1 MVKNLST
8 IDRGTKL
15 RFGRWHNDDQ
25 AENTI
30 VINASDTPINA
41 SNANALYMKPIRSD
55 PSNNT
60 IMTGFDPN
68 SFEILDTGLR
78 RDDVAPREVDYYANI
93 GNTFTS
99 TIKFE
104 GVTSLTT
111 EGVVGIA
118 NVQPIH
124 TLDVGT
130 KFFVDENG
138 ANVLT
143 VMGDTYVQDD
153 VVIGGN
159 LDVRGTLTTID
170 TENTTIKDA
179 IVEIGKGNTLS
190 DVGFIMN
197 RPGSNVAIGY
207 RDSVDEFVIAHTD
220 SSANSTTIVP
230 SGELIDVRVHG
241 HLHTNSS
248 LSVDTNLLHV
258 DAISDRVGINTL
270 FPQSTLDVIGDAK
283 IASNL
288 AVGADGLYVDTVNS
302 RVGINTTLPTTD
314 FQVQGEALVSGNL
327 NVTHDIT
334 VTENIYVSNNLTVTK
349 DTTVEGEVFAKTDL
363 TVTENA
369 YVSNNLTVTKDV
381 TVTENAY
388 VSNNLTVTKD
398 VTVNGE
404 VFANTDLTVNENVYV
419 SNNLT
424 VTKDVTV
431 NGDVFAKT
439 DLTITENAYVSN
451 NLTVTKDVTVNGNVF
466 ARTDLTVTENAYV
479 SNNLT
484 VTKDVTVNGDVF
496 AKTDLIVTEN
506 AFVSNNLTIT
516 KDLTTEGNIFVN
528 TDLTVTENVYVSN
541 NLTIT
546 KDLTTEGEIFA
557 KTDLTV
563 TENAFVSNNLT
574 VTEDLTTE
582 GEIFAKTDLTV
593 TENVFVSNNLTV
605 TKDITVT
612 ENAYVSNNLTVTKNV
627 IISGD
632 TPTTS
637 KTTGALT
644 VVGGIGVHGNVH
656 ATHVNFEDAEIDSI
670 TVTDTTAS
678 TSVTTGAAKITG
690 GLGVSGN
697 VYGSN
702 VIAAGDSYGKFTGP
716 FLSKNDAT
724 TEGEAF
730 MENLNAGEMTT
741 QSISVVQDGV
751 SGTISNPIIIDYYVS
766 NWLVNN
772 QSWNDVFH
780 FTFVEG
786 FTYVF
791 DISDPSS
798 RVQASGPHIGYFG
811 ITGDFN
817 YGYNSTPYEFGVK
830 HIGEQGYPGAQFR
843 WTVPRGASSFQGGGG
858 GSHPGPGYFYFMS
871 KPITTGTTY
880 PGNVTERRI
889 RVIPNPD
896 DHLLTGQTHV
906 HGLLN
911 AESVN
916 VTDTTSST
924 STTTGAV
931 KIAGGL
937 GVVGNVYADTF
948 YGDGSN
954 LTGDF
959 SMTSIVTT
967 SDVNIGNNISIAAL
981 TENTIPYVGADKY
994 LADSYITQS
1003 TNAILISSN
1012 LEIRGNVTV
1021 VGNSFAIVS
1030 NSFVVKDRI
1039 IGIANNNSS
1048 HLLDVGIVM
1057 QHPGKNIGLIHHG
1070 AATENDPHDHTFTIG
1085 YTQNTLTDNHILDD
1099 SNLITVEI
1107 LGNLVTQ
1114 NNLTVSHDAIISGS
1128 TPSSSKTTGA
1138 LQVAGGVGIIG
1149 DVFAESG
1156 DFTSLVT
1163 TSNVATTNLTA
1174 SDTIHTTNLNI
1185 SDTVTTTN
1193 ISTVNITSSDTI
1205 HTTNVATINVTASD
1219 TIHTTNVATI
1229 NVTASDTIHTTNVA
1243 TINVTASDTI
1253 HTTNVA
1259 TINVTA
1265 SDTIHT
1271 TNVATINLT
1280 ASDTIH
1286 TTNVATINLTASDT
1300 LHTTNVATT
1309 NVTASDTIHTTNV
1322 VTTNLTASD
1331 TIHTT
1336 NLNITDTIT
1345 TTNVVTT
1352 NVTASDTIHTANLV
1366 ASDTVKVTN
1375 GLITN
1380 LGGLT
1385 RKTYSYSSGTITA
1398 STTPEIN
1405 VVFANQMFSAKIT
1418 AHLVEPTSNISV
1430 LNLDVT
1436 GGTGR
1441 DIGKGFLSITGDE
1454 NSKHWNSTIATTD
1467 TTVTLTPSVGLIS
1480 NGTYGIH
1487 VEHTSPLGVG
1497 GVTSI
1502 DKDNTVETTFNY

>member
-8 IDRGTKL
+8 IDRGTKV

-41 SNANALYMKPIRSD
+41 DHA
-55 PSNNT
+55 
-60 IMTGFDPN
+60 
-68 SFEILDTGLR
+68 GLFMQPVR
-78 RDDVAPREVDYYANI
+78 RDEGVVVTLMGLDATTGEIVDSNINAQGVQGREIDFYANI
-93 GNTFTS
+93 GNVITS
-99 TIKFE
+99 TIVYE
-104 GVTSLTT
+104 ADNALVTT
-111 EGVVGIA
+111 GNIGIS
-118 NVQPIH
+118 NLEPIH
-124 TLDVGT
+124 TLDVGS
-130 KFFVDENG
+130 KFSVDETG
-138 ANVLT
+138 ANVVT
-143 VMGDTYVQDD
+143 IRGDSYIQDD
-153 VVIGGN
+153 LLVGGN
-159 LDVRGTLTTID
+159 LAVRGTLTTID

-179 IVEIGKGNTLS
+179 IVEIGKGNTTS

-197 RPGSNVAIGY
+197 RPGSNVTIGY

-288 AVGADGLYVDTVNS
+288 AVGTDGLYVDTVNS

-314 FQVQGEALVSGNL
+314 FQVQGGALISGNL

-334 VTENIYVSNNLTVTK
+334 VTENVYVSNNLTVTK
-349 DTTVEGEVFAKTDL
+349 DATVEGEVFAKTDLTITENAYVSNNLTVTKNVTVNGEVFAKTDLTVTENAYVSNNLTVTKNATVNGEVFAKTDL

-381 TVTENAY
+381 TV
-388 VSNNLTVTKD
+388 
-398 VTVNGE
+398 NGE
-404 VFANTDLTVNENVYV
+404 I
-419 SNNLT
+419 
-424 VTKDVTV
+424 
-431 NGDVFAKT
+431 FAKT
-439 DLTITENAYVSN
+439 DLT
-451 NLTVTKDVTVNGNVF
+451 
-466 ARTDLTVTENAYV
+466 
-479 SNNLT
+479 
-484 VTKDVTVNGDVF
+484 
-496 AKTDLIVTEN
+496 VTEN

-528 TDLTVTENVYVSN
+528 TDLTVTENAYVSNNLTITKNLTTEGEIFARTDLTVTENAYVSN

-546 KDLTTEGEIFA
+546 KDLTTEGNIFA

-574 VTEDLTTE
+574 VT
-582 GEIFAKTDLTV
+582 K
-593 TENVFVSNNLTV
+593 S
-605 TKDITVT
+605 
-612 ENAYVSNNLTVTKNV
+612 V
-627 IISGD
+627 IVSGD
-632 TPTTS
+632 TSTTS

-644 VVGGIGVHGNVH
+644 VVGGLGVQGNVH
-656 ATHVNFEDAEIDSI
+656 ATHVNFEDAEIDSL
-670 TVTDTTAS
+670 TVTDATAS
-678 TSVTTGAAKITG
+678 TSVTSGAAKIVG

-697 VYGSN
+697 VYASN
-702 VIAAGDSYGKFTGP
+702 VIVVGDSYGKFTGP

-730 MENLNAGEMTT
+730 MENLNAGEMTS
-741 QSISVVQDGV
+741 QSISGTQDGN
-751 SGTISNPIIIDYYVS
+751 GITITNPIVITYDIS
-766 NWLVNN
+766 NWLVNG
-772 QSWNDVFH
+772 QSWNDEFH
-780 FTFVEG
+780 FTFIEG
-786 FTYVF
+786 LTYVF
-791 DISDPSS
+791 DISHTGT
-798 RVQASGPHIGYFG
+798 RVQTTGPHKGYFG
-811 ITGDFN
+811 ITGDYN

-830 HIGEQGYPGAQFR
+830 HIGEQGYSGAQFR

-858 GSHPGPGYFYFMS
+858 LSHPGPGYFYFTT
-871 KPITTGTTY
+871 KPITIGSTF
-880 PGNVTERRI
+880 PGHVTERRI
-889 RVIPNPD
+889 HVIPNPD
-896 DHLLTGQTHV
+896 QHLLTGQTHI
-906 HGLLN
+906 HGDLN
-911 AESVN
+911 TESVN
-916 VTDTTSST
+916 VTDTTAST
-924 STTTGAV
+924 SVTTGAA

-937 GVVGNVYADTF
+937 GVMGNVYADTF

-954 LTGDF
+954 LTGAF
-959 SMTSIVTT
+959 SMTSIITT
-967 SDVNIGNNISIAAL
+967 SDANIGNNISIGAL
-981 TENTIPYVGADKY
+981 TENTIPYVGAGKY
-994 LADSYITQS
+994 LTDSHITHS
-1003 TNAILISSN
+1003 TDTTIISSN
-1012 LEIRGNVTV
+1012 LEIRGNVMV
-1021 VGNSFAIVS
+1021 IGNSFAIES
-1030 NSFVVKDRI
+1030 NSFVVNDRI

-1114 NNLTVSHDAIISGS
+1114 NNLTVSQDAIITGS
-1128 TPSSSKTTGA
+1128 TPSISKTTGA

-1149 DVFAESG
+1149 SVFAESG

-1174 SDTIHTTNLNI
+1174 SDTIHTTNL
-1185 SDTVTTTN
+1185 TTTN
-1193 ISTVNITSSDTI
+1193 ISTINITSSDTI
-1205 HTTNVATINVTASD
+1205 HTTNVATT
-1219 TIHTTNVATI
+1219 
-1229 NVTASDTIHTTNVA
+1229 
-1243 TINVTASDTI
+1243 
-1253 HTTNVA
+1253 
-1259 TINVTA
+1259 
-1265 SDTIHT
+1265 
-1271 TNVATINLT
+1271 NLT

-1286 TTNVATINLTASDT
+1286 TTNVATTNLTS
-1300 LHTTNVATT
+1300 
-1309 NVTASDTIHTTNV
+1309 SDTIHTTNV
-1322 VTTNLTASD
+1322 ATTNLTASD

-1336 NLNITDTIT
+1336 NLT
-1345 TTNVVTT
+1345 TTNISTINIT
-1352 NVTASDTIHTANLV
+1352 SSDTIHTTNLI

-1385 RKTYSYSSGTITA
+1385 KKTYGYSSGTITA

-1454 NSKHWNSTIATTD
+1454 NSKHWNSTITTTD
-1467 TTVTLTPSVGLIS
+1467 TTVTLTPSTGLIS

-1487 VEHTSPLGVG
+1487 VEHTSPLCVG

-1502 DKDNTVETTFNY
+1502 DKDNTAETTFNY

>member
-8 IDRGTKL
+8 IDRGTKV

-41 SNANALYMKPIRSD
+41 DHA
-55 PSNNT
+55 
-60 IMTGFDPN
+60 
-68 SFEILDTGLR
+68 GLFMQPVR
-78 RDDVAPREVDYYANI
+78 RDEGVVVTLMGLDATTGEIVDSNINAQGVQGREIDFYANI
-93 GNTFTS
+93 GNVITS
-99 TIKFE
+99 TIVYE
-104 GVTSLTT
+104 ADNALVTT
-111 EGVVGIA
+111 GNIGIS
-118 NVQPIH
+118 NLEPIH
-124 TLDVGT
+124 TLDVGS
-130 KFFVDENG
+130 KFSVDETG
-138 ANVLT
+138 ANVVT
-143 VMGDTYVQDD
+143 IRGDSYIQDD
-153 VVIGGN
+153 LLVGGN
-159 LDVRGTLTTID
+159 LAVRGTLTTID

-179 IVEIGKGNTLS
+179 IVEIGKGNTTS

-197 RPGSNVAIGY
+197 RPGSNVTIGY

-288 AVGADGLYVDTVNS
+288 AVGTDGLYVDTVNS

-314 FQVQGEALVSGNL
+314 FQVQGGALISGNL

-334 VTENIYVSNNLTVTK
+334 VTENVYVSNNLTVTK
-349 DTTVEGEVFAKTDL
+349 DATVEGEVFAKTDLTITENAYVSNNLTVTKNVTVNGEVFAKTDLTVTENAYVSNNLTVTKNATVNGEVFAKTDL

-381 TVTENAY
+381 TV
-388 VSNNLTVTKD
+388 
-398 VTVNGE
+398 NGE
-404 VFANTDLTVNENVYV
+404 I
-419 SNNLT
+419 
-424 VTKDVTV
+424 
-431 NGDVFAKT
+431 FAKT
-439 DLTITENAYVSN
+439 DLT
-451 NLTVTKDVTVNGNVF
+451 
-466 ARTDLTVTENAYV
+466 
-479 SNNLT
+479 
-484 VTKDVTVNGDVF
+484 
-496 AKTDLIVTEN
+496 VTEN

-528 TDLTVTENVYVSN
+528 TDLTVTENAYVSNNLTITKNLTTEGEIFARTDLTVTENAYVSN

-546 KDLTTEGEIFA
+546 KDLTTEGNIFA

-574 VTEDLTTE
+574 VT
-582 GEIFAKTDLTV
+582 K
-593 TENVFVSNNLTV
+593 S
-605 TKDITVT
+605 
-612 ENAYVSNNLTVTKNV
+612 V
-627 IISGD
+627 IVSGD
-632 TPTTS
+632 TSTTS

-644 VVGGIGVHGNVH
+644 VVGGLGVQGNVH
-656 ATHVNFEDAEIDSI
+656 ATHVNFEDAEIDSL
-670 TVTDTTAS
+670 TVTDATAS
-678 TSVTTGAAKITG
+678 TSVTSGAAKIVG

-697 VYGSN
+697 VYASN
-702 VIAAGDSYGKFTGP
+702 VIVVGDSYGKFTGP

-730 MENLNAGEMTT
+730 MENLNAGEMTS
-741 QSISVVQDGV
+741 QSISGTQDGN
-751 SGTISNPIIIDYYVS
+751 GITITNPIVITYDIS
-766 NWLVNN
+766 NWLVNG
-772 QSWNDVFH
+772 QSWNDEFH
-780 FTFVEG
+780 FTFIEG
-786 FTYVF
+786 LTYVF
-791 DISDPSS
+791 DISHTGT
-798 RVQASGPHIGYFG
+798 RVQTTGPHKGYFG
-811 ITGDFN
+811 ITGDYN

-830 HIGEQGYPGAQFR
+830 HIGEQGYSGAQFR

-858 GSHPGPGYFYFMS
+858 LSHPGPGYFYFTT
-871 KPITTGTTY
+871 KPITIGSTF
-880 PGNVTERRI
+880 PGHVTERRI
-889 RVIPNPD
+889 HVIPNPD
-896 DHLLTGQTHV
+896 QHLLTGQTHI
-906 HGLLN
+906 HGDLN
-911 AESVN
+911 TESVN
-916 VTDTTSST
+916 VTDTTAST
-924 STTTGAV
+924 SVTTGAA

-937 GVVGNVYADTF
+937 GVMGNVYADTF

-954 LTGDF
+954 LTGAF
-959 SMTSIVTT
+959 SMTSIITT
-967 SDVNIGNNISIAAL
+967 SDANIGNNISIGAL
-981 TENTIPYVGADKY
+981 TENTIPYVGAGKY
-994 LADSYITQS
+994 LTDSHITHS
-1003 TNAILISSN
+1003 TDTTIISSN
-1012 LEIRGNVTV
+1012 LEIRGNVMV
-1021 VGNSFAIVS
+1021 IGNSFAIES
-1030 NSFVVKDRI
+1030 NSFVVNDRI

-1114 NNLTVSHDAIISGS
+1114 NNLTVSQDAIITGS
-1128 TPSSSKTTGA
+1128 TPSISKTTGA

-1149 DVFAESG
+1149 SVFAESG

-1174 SDTIHTTNLNI
+1174 SDTIHTTNL
-1185 SDTVTTTN
+1185 STTN
-1193 ISTVNITSSDTI
+1193 ISTINITSSDTI
-1205 HTTNVATINVTASD
+1205 HTTNVAT
-1219 TIHTTNVATI
+1219 TNVAT
-1229 NVTASDTIHTTNVA
+1229 T
-1243 TINVTASDTI
+1243 
-1253 HTTNVA
+1253 
-1259 TINVTA
+1259 
-1265 SDTIHT
+1265 
-1271 TNVATINLT
+1271 NLT

-1286 TTNVATINLTASDT
+1286 TTNVAT
-1300 LHTTNVATT
+1300 
-1309 NVTASDTIHTTNV
+1309 
-1322 VTTNLTASD
+1322 TNLTASD

-1336 NLNITDTIT
+1336 NLT
-1345 TTNVVTT
+1345 TTNISTINIT
-1352 NVTASDTIHTANLV
+1352 SSDTIHTANLI

-1385 RKTYSYSSGTITA
+1385 KKTYGYSSGTITA

-1454 NSKHWNSTIATTD
+1454 NSKHWNSTITTTD
-1467 TTVTLTPSVGLIS
+1467 TTVTLTPSTGLIS

-1502 DKDNTVETTFNY
+1502 DKDNTSEATFNY

>member
-8 IDRGTKL
+8 IDRGTKV

-41 SNANALYMKPIRSD
+41 DHAGLFMQPVRKDEGVVVTLMGLDATTGEIVDSNINAQGVQGR
-55 PSNNT
+55 
-60 IMTGFDPN
+60 
-68 SFEILDTGLR
+68 EIDF
-78 RDDVAPREVDYYANI
+78 YANL
-93 GNTFTS
+93 GNVITS
-99 TIKFE
+99 TIVYE
-104 GVTSLTT
+104 ADNALVTT
-111 EGVVGIA
+111 GNIGIS
-118 NVQPIH
+118 NLEPIH
-124 TLDVGT
+124 TLDVGS
-130 KFFVDENG
+130 KFSVDETG
-138 ANVLT
+138 ANVVT
-143 VMGDTYVQDD
+143 IRGDSYIQDD
-153 VVIGGN
+153 LLVGGN
-159 LDVRGTLTTID
+159 LAVRGTLTTID

-179 IVEIGKGNTLS
+179 IVEIGKGNTTS

-197 RPGSNVAIGY
+197 RPGSNVTIGY

-288 AVGADGLYVDTVNS
+288 AVGTDGLYVDTVNS

-314 FQVQGEALVSGNL
+314 FQVQGGALISGNL

-334 VTENIYVSNNLTVTK
+334 VTENVYVSNNLTVTK
-349 DTTVEGEVFAKTDL
+349 DATVEGEVFAKTDLTITENAYVSNNLTVTKDVTVNGEVFAKTDLTVTENAYVSNNLTVTKNATVNGEVFAKTDL

-381 TVTENAY
+381 TV
-388 VSNNLTVTKD
+388 
-398 VTVNGE
+398 NGE
-404 VFANTDLTVNENVYV
+404 I
-419 SNNLT
+419 
-424 VTKDVTV
+424 
-431 NGDVFAKT
+431 FAKT
-439 DLTITENAYVSN
+439 DLT
-451 NLTVTKDVTVNGNVF
+451 
-466 ARTDLTVTENAYV
+466 
-479 SNNLT
+479 
-484 VTKDVTVNGDVF
+484 
-496 AKTDLIVTEN
+496 VTEN

-528 TDLTVTENVYVSN
+528 TDLTVTENAYVSN

-546 KDLTTEGEIFA
+546 KDLTTEGEIFARTDLTVTENAYVSNNLTITKDLTTEGNIFA

-574 VTEDLTTE
+574 VT
-582 GEIFAKTDLTV
+582 K
-593 TENVFVSNNLTV
+593 S
-605 TKDITVT
+605 
-612 ENAYVSNNLTVTKNV
+612 V
-627 IISGD
+627 IVSGD
-632 TPTTS
+632 TSTTS

-644 VVGGIGVHGNVH
+644 VVGGLGVQGNVH
-656 ATHVNFEDAEIDSI
+656 ATHVNFEDAEIDSL
-670 TVTDTTAS
+670 TVTDATAS
-678 TSVTTGAAKITG
+678 TSVTSGAAKIVG

-697 VYGSN
+697 VYASN
-702 VIAAGDSYGKFTGP
+702 VIVVGDSYGKFTGP

-730 MENLNAGEMTT
+730 MENLNAGEMTS
-741 QSISVVQDGV
+741 QSISGTQDGN
-751 SGTISNPIIIDYYVS
+751 GITLTNPIVITYYGS
-766 NWLVNN
+766 NWLVNG
-772 QSWNDVFH
+772 QSWNDEFH
-780 FTFVEG
+780 FTFIEG
-786 FTYVF
+786 LTYVF
-791 DISDPSS
+791 DISHTGT
-798 RVQASGPHIGYFG
+798 RVQTTGPHIGYFG
-811 ITGDFN
+811 ITGDYN
-817 YGYNSTPYEFGVK
+817 YTFNSTPYEFGVK
-830 HIGEQGYPGAQFR
+830 HVGEQGYSGAQFR
-843 WTVPRGASSFQGGGG
+843 WTVPRGASSFQGAGG
-858 GSHPGPGYFYFMS
+858 GSHPGPGYFYFMT
-871 KPITTGTTY
+871 KPITTGSTS
-880 PGNVTERRI
+880 PGNAYERRI

-896 DHLLTGQTHV
+896 QHLLTGQTHI
-906 HGLLN
+906 HGDLN
-911 AESVN
+911 TESVN
-916 VTDTTSST
+916 VTDTTAST
-924 STTTGAV
+924 SVTTGAA

-937 GVVGNVYADTF
+937 GVMGNVYADTF

-954 LTGDF
+954 LTGAF
-959 SMTSIVTT
+959 SMTSIITT
-967 SDVNIGNNISIAAL
+967 SDANIGNNISIGAL
-981 TENTIPYVGADKY
+981 TENTIPYVGAGKY
-994 LADSYITQS
+994 LTDSHITHS
-1003 TNAILISSN
+1003 TDTTIISSN
-1012 LEIRGNVTV
+1012 LEIHGNVMV
-1021 VGNSFAIVS
+1021 IGNSFAIES

-1114 NNLTVSHDAIISGS
+1114 NNLTVSQDAIITGS
-1128 TPSSSKTTGA
+1128 TPSISKTTGA

-1149 DVFAESG
+1149 SVFAESG

-1174 SDTIHTTNLNI
+1174 SDTIHTTNL
-1185 SDTVTTTN
+1185 TTTN
-1193 ISTVNITSSDTI
+1193 ISTINITSSDTI
-1205 HTTNVATINVTASD
+1205 HTTNVATT
-1219 TIHTTNVATI
+1219 
-1229 NVTASDTIHTTNVA
+1229 
-1243 TINVTASDTI
+1243 
-1253 HTTNVA
+1253 
-1259 TINVTA
+1259 
-1265 SDTIHT
+1265 
-1271 TNVATINLT
+1271 NLT

-1286 TTNVATINLTASDT
+1286 TTNVATTNVTASDT
-1300 LHTTNVATT
+1300 LHTTNL
-1309 NVTASDTIHTTNV
+1309 I
-1322 VTTNLTASD
+1322 
-1331 TIHTT
+1331 
-1336 NLNITDTIT
+1336 
-1345 TTNVVTT
+1345 
-1352 NVTASDTIHTANLV
+1352 

-1385 RKTYSYSSGTITA
+1385 KKTYGYSSGTITA

-1454 NSKHWNSTIATTD
+1454 NSKHWNSTITTTD
-1467 TTVTLTPSVGLIS
+1467 TTVTLTPSTGLIS

-1502 DKDNTVETTFNY
+1502 DKDNTAETTFNY

>member
-8 IDRGTKL
+8 IDRGTKV

-41 SNANALYMKPIRSD
+41 DHA
-55 PSNNT
+55 
-60 IMTGFDPN
+60 
-68 SFEILDTGLR
+68 GLFMQPVR
-78 RDDVAPREVDYYANI
+78 RDEGVVVTLMGLDATTGEIVDSNINAQGVQGREIDFYANL
-93 GNTFTS
+93 GNVITS
-99 TIKFE
+99 TIVYE
-104 GVTSLTT
+104 ADNALVTT
-111 EGVVGIA
+111 GNIGIS
-118 NVQPIH
+118 NLEPIH
-124 TLDVGT
+124 TLDVGS
-130 KFFVDENG
+130 KFSVDETG
-138 ANVLT
+138 SNVVT
-143 VMGDTYVQDD
+143 IRGDSYIQDD
-153 VVIGGN
+153 LLVGGN
-159 LDVRGTLTTID
+159 LAVRGTLTTID

-179 IVEIGKGNTLS
+179 IVEIGKGNTTS

-197 RPGSNVAIGY
+197 RPGSNVTIGY

-248 LSVDTNLLHV
+248 LTVDTNLLHV
-258 DAISDRVGINTL
+258 DATSDRVGINTL

-288 AVGADGLYVDTVNS
+288 AVGTDGLYVDTVNS

-314 FQVQGEALVSGNL
+314 FQVQGEALISGNL

-334 VTENIYVSNNLTVTK
+334 VTENVYVSNNLTVTK
-349 DTTVEGEVFAKTDL
+349 DV

-398 VTVNGE
+398 VTVNGD
-404 VFANTDLTVNENVYV
+404 VFAKTDLTVTENVYV

-439 DLTITENAYVSN
+439 DLTVTENAFVSN
-451 NLTVTKDVTVNGNVF
+451 NLTVTKDVTVNG
-466 ARTDLTVTENAYV
+466 EI
-479 SNNLT
+479 
-484 VTKDVTVNGDVF
+484 F
-496 AKTDLIVTEN
+496 AKTDLTVTEN

-516 KDLTTEGNIFVN
+516 KDLTTEGNVFVN
-528 TDLTVTENVYVSN
+528 TDLTITENVYVSN

-546 KDLTTEGEIFA
+546 KDLTTEGNIFA

-574 VTEDLTTE
+574 TE
-582 GEIFAKTDLTV
+582 GVIFAKTDLTV
-593 TENVFVSNNLTV
+593 TENV
-605 TKDITVT
+605 
-612 ENAYVSNNLTVTKNV
+612 YVSNNLTVTKNV
-627 IISGD
+627 TVSGD
-632 TPTTS
+632 TSTTS

-644 VVGGIGVHGNVH
+644 VVGGLGVQGNVH
-656 ATHVNFEDAEIDSI
+656 ATHVNFEDAEIDSL
-670 TVTDTTAS
+670 TVTDTTGS
-678 TSVTTGAAKITG
+678 TSVTSGAVKITG

-697 VYGSN
+697 VYASN
-702 VIAAGDSYGKFTGP
+702 VIVAGDSYGKFTGP

-730 MENLNAGEMTT
+730 MENLNAGEMTS
-741 QSISVVQDGV
+741 QSIS
-751 SGTISNPIIIDYYVS
+751 GTQKGAGAGSAPPSSITITNPIVITYDGS
-766 NWLVNN
+766 NWLVNG
-772 QSWNDVFH
+772 QSWNDEFN

-791 DISDPSS
+791 DISHVGT
-798 RVQASGPHIGYFG
+798 RVQSTGLHKGYFD
-811 ITGDFN
+811 ITGDYN
-817 YGYNSTPYEFGVK
+817 YTYNSTPYGFGVK
-830 HIGEQGYPGAQFR
+830 RVGEQGYSGAQFR
-843 WTVPRGASSFQGGGG
+843 WTVPRGASSFQGEGGS
-858 GSHPGPGYFYFMS
+858 SHPGPGYFYFMT
-871 KPITTGTTY
+871 KPITTGSTS
-880 PGNVTERRI
+880 PGNVYERRI
-889 RVIPNPD
+889 HVIPNPD
-896 DHLLTGQTHV
+896 QHLLTGQTHI
-906 HGLLN
+906 HGDLN
-911 AESVN
+911 TESVN
-916 VTDTTSST
+916 VTDTTAST
-924 STTTGAV
+924 SVTTGAA

-954 LTGDF
+954 LTGAF
-959 SMTSIVTT
+959 SMSSIVTT
-967 SDVNIGNNISIAAL
+967 SDANIGNNISIGAL
-981 TENTIPYVGADKY
+981 TENTIPYVGAGKY

-1003 TNAILISSN
+1003 TNTILISSN

-1021 VGNSFAIVS
+1021 VGNSLAIES

-1163 TSNVATTNLTA
+1163 TSNVATINVTASDTLHTTNVATTNLTA
-1174 SDTIHTTNLNI
+1174 SDTIHTTNI
-1185 SDTVTTTN
+1185 
-1193 ISTVNITSSDTI
+1193 
-1205 HTTNVATINVTASD
+1205 
-1219 TIHTTNVATI
+1219 
-1229 NVTASDTIHTTNVA
+1229 
-1243 TINVTASDTI
+1243 
-1253 HTTNVA
+1253 
-1259 TINVTA
+1259 
-1265 SDTIHT
+1265 
-1271 TNVATINLT
+1271 
-1280 ASDTIH
+1280 
-1286 TTNVATINLTASDT
+1286 
-1300 LHTTNVATT
+1300 ATT

-1322 VTTNLTASD
+1322 ATTNLTASD
-1331 TIHTT
+1331 TIHT
-1336 NLNITDTIT
+1336 
-1345 TTNVVTT
+1345 
-1352 NVTASDTIHTANLV
+1352 ANLI

-1385 RKTYSYSSGTITA
+1385 KKTYGYSSGTITA

-1405 VVFANQMFSAKIT
+1405 VVFANHMFSAKIT

-1454 NSKHWNSTIATTD
+1454 NSKHWNSTITTTD
-1467 TTVTLTPSVGLIS
+1467 TTVTLTPSTGLIS

-1502 DKDNTVETTFNY
+1502 DKDNTAETTFNY

>member
-8 IDRGTKL
+8 IDRGTKV

-41 SNANALYMKPIRSD
+41 DHA
-55 PSNNT
+55 
-60 IMTGFDPN
+60 
-68 SFEILDTGLR
+68 GLFMQPVR
-78 RDDVAPREVDYYANI
+78 RDEGVVVTLMGLDATTGEIVDSNINAQGVQGREIDFYANL
-93 GNTFTS
+93 GNVITS
-99 TIKFE
+99 TIVYE
-104 GVTSLTT
+104 ADNALVTT
-111 EGVVGIA
+111 GNIGIS
-118 NVQPIH
+118 NLEPIH
-124 TLDVGT
+124 TLDVGS
-130 KFFVDENG
+130 KFSVDETG
-138 ANVLT
+138 ANVVT
-143 VMGDTYVQDD
+143 IRGDSYIQDD
-153 VVIGGN
+153 LLVGGN
-159 LDVRGTLTTID
+159 LAVRGTLTTID

-179 IVEIGKGNTLS
+179 IVEIGKGNTTS

-197 RPGSNVAIGY
+197 RPGSNVTIGY

-288 AVGADGLYVDTVNS
+288 AVGTDGLYVDTVNS

-314 FQVQGEALVSGNL
+314 FQVQGGALISGNL

-334 VTENIYVSNNLTVTK
+334 VTENVYVSNNLTVTK
-349 DTTVEGEVFAKTDL
+349 DATVEGEVFAKTDLTITENAYVSNNLTVTKDVTVNGEVFAKTDLTVTENAYVSNNLTVTKNATVNGEVFAKTDL

-381 TVTENAY
+381 TV
-388 VSNNLTVTKD
+388 
-398 VTVNGE
+398 NGE
-404 VFANTDLTVNENVYV
+404 I
-419 SNNLT
+419 
-424 VTKDVTV
+424 
-431 NGDVFAKT
+431 FAKT
-439 DLTITENAYVSN
+439 DLT
-451 NLTVTKDVTVNGNVF
+451 
-466 ARTDLTVTENAYV
+466 
-479 SNNLT
+479 
-484 VTKDVTVNGDVF
+484 
-496 AKTDLIVTEN
+496 VTEN

-528 TDLTVTENVYVSN
+528 TDLTVTENAYVSN

-546 KDLTTEGEIFA
+546 KDLTTEGEIFARTDLTVTENAYVSNNLTITKDLTTEGNIFA

-574 VTEDLTTE
+574 VT
-582 GEIFAKTDLTV
+582 K
-593 TENVFVSNNLTV
+593 S
-605 TKDITVT
+605 
-612 ENAYVSNNLTVTKNV
+612 V
-627 IISGD
+627 IVSGD
-632 TPTTS
+632 TSTTS

-644 VVGGIGVHGNVH
+644 VVGGLGVQGNVH
-656 ATHVNFEDAEIDSI
+656 ATHVNFEDAEIDSL
-670 TVTDTTAS
+670 TVTDATAS
-678 TSVTTGAAKITG
+678 TSVTSGAAKIVG

-697 VYGSN
+697 VYASN
-702 VIAAGDSYGKFTGP
+702 VIVVGDSYGKFTGP

-730 MENLNAGEMTT
+730 MENLNAGEMTS
-741 QSISVVQDGV
+741 QSIS
-751 SGTISNPIIIDYYVS
+751 GTQEGAGAAGPSNITITNPIVITYNGS
-766 NWLVNN
+766 NWLVNG
-772 QSWNDVFH
+772 QSWNDEFR
-780 FTFVEG
+780 FTFIEG
-786 FTYVF
+786 LTYVF
-791 DISDPSS
+791 DISHTGT
-798 RVQASGPHIGYFG
+798 RVQTTGPHIGYFG
-811 ITGDFN
+811 ITGDYN
-817 YGYNSTPYEFGVK
+817 YTFNSTPYEFGVK
-830 HIGEQGYPGAQFR
+830 HVGEQGYSGAQFR
-843 WTVPRGASSFQGGGG
+843 WTVPRGASSFQGAGG
-858 GSHPGPGYFYFMS
+858 GSHPGPGYFYFMT
-871 KPITTGTTY
+871 KPITTGSTS
-880 PGNVTERRI
+880 PGNAYERRI

-896 DHLLTGQTHV
+896 QHLLTGQTHI
-906 HGLLN
+906 HGDLN
-911 AESVN
+911 TESVN
-916 VTDTTSST
+916 VTDTTAST
-924 STTTGAV
+924 SVTTGAA

-937 GVVGNVYADTF
+937 GVMGNVYADTF

-954 LTGDF
+954 LTGAF
-959 SMTSIVTT
+959 SMTSIITT
-967 SDVNIGNNISIAAL
+967 SDANIGNNISIGAL
-981 TENTIPYVGADKY
+981 TENTIPYVGAGKY
-994 LADSYITQS
+994 LTDSHITHS
-1003 TNAILISSN
+1003 TDTTIISSN
-1012 LEIRGNVTV
+1012 LEIHGNVMV
-1021 VGNSFAIVS
+1021 IGNSFAIES

-1114 NNLTVSHDAIISGS
+1114 NNLTVSQDAIITGS
-1128 TPSSSKTTGA
+1128 TPSISKTTGA

-1149 DVFAESG
+1149 SVFAESG

-1174 SDTIHTTNLNI
+1174 SDTIHTTNL
-1185 SDTVTTTN
+1185 TTTN
-1193 ISTVNITSSDTI
+1193 ISTINITSSDTI
-1205 HTTNVATINVTASD
+1205 HTTNVATT
-1219 TIHTTNVATI
+1219 
-1229 NVTASDTIHTTNVA
+1229 
-1243 TINVTASDTI
+1243 
-1253 HTTNVA
+1253 
-1259 TINVTA
+1259 
-1265 SDTIHT
+1265 
-1271 TNVATINLT
+1271 NLT

-1286 TTNVATINLTASDT
+1286 TTNVATTNLTASDT
-1300 LHTTNVATT
+1300 IHTTNVATT
-1309 NVTASDTIHTTNV
+1309 NVTASDT
-1322 VTTNLTASD
+1322 L
-1331 TIHTT
+1331 HTT
-1336 NLNITDTIT
+1336 NLI
-1345 TTNVVTT
+1345 
-1352 NVTASDTIHTANLV
+1352 

-1385 RKTYSYSSGTITA
+1385 KKTYGYSSGTITA

-1454 NSKHWNSTIATTD
+1454 NSKHWNSTITTTD
-1467 TTVTLTPSVGLIS
+1467 TTVTLTPSTGLIS

-1502 DKDNTVETTFNY
+1502 DKDNTAETTFNY

>member
-8 IDRGTKL
+8 IDRGTKV

-41 SNANALYMKPIRSD
+41 DHA
-55 PSNNT
+55 
-60 IMTGFDPN
+60 
-68 SFEILDTGLR
+68 GLFMQPVR
-78 RDDVAPREVDYYANI
+78 RDEGVVVTLMGLDATTGEIVDSNINAQGVQGREIDFYANI
-93 GNTFTS
+93 GNVITS
-99 TIKFE
+99 TIVYE
-104 GVTSLTT
+104 ADNALVTT
-111 EGVVGIA
+111 GNIGIS
-118 NVQPIH
+118 NLEPIH
-124 TLDVGT
+124 TLDVGS
-130 KFFVDENG
+130 KFSVDETG
-138 ANVLT
+138 ANVVT
-143 VMGDTYVQDD
+143 IRGDSYIQDD
-153 VVIGGN
+153 LLVGGN
-159 LDVRGTLTTID
+159 LAVRGTLTTID

-179 IVEIGKGNTLS
+179 IVEIGKGNTTS

-197 RPGSNVAIGY
+197 RPGSNVTIGY

-288 AVGADGLYVDTVNS
+288 AVGTDGLYVDTVNS

-314 FQVQGEALVSGNL
+314 FQVQGGALISGNL

-334 VTENIYVSNNLTVTK
+334 VTENVYVSNNLTVTK
-349 DTTVEGEVFAKTDL
+349 DATVEGEVFAKTDLTITENAYVSNNLTVTKNVTVNGEVFAKTDLTVTENAYVSNNLTVTKNATVNGEVFAKTDL

-381 TVTENAY
+381 TV
-388 VSNNLTVTKD
+388 
-398 VTVNGE
+398 NGE
-404 VFANTDLTVNENVYV
+404 I
-419 SNNLT
+419 
-424 VTKDVTV
+424 
-431 NGDVFAKT
+431 FAKT
-439 DLTITENAYVSN
+439 DLT
-451 NLTVTKDVTVNGNVF
+451 
-466 ARTDLTVTENAYV
+466 
-479 SNNLT
+479 
-484 VTKDVTVNGDVF
+484 
-496 AKTDLIVTEN
+496 VTEN

-528 TDLTVTENVYVSN
+528 TDLTVTENAYVSNNLTITKNLTTEGEIFARTDLTVTENAYVSN

-546 KDLTTEGEIFA
+546 KDLTTEGNIFA

-574 VTEDLTTE
+574 VT
-582 GEIFAKTDLTV
+582 K
-593 TENVFVSNNLTV
+593 S
-605 TKDITVT
+605 
-612 ENAYVSNNLTVTKNV
+612 V
-627 IISGD
+627 IVSGD
-632 TPTTS
+632 TSTTS

-644 VVGGIGVHGNVH
+644 VVGGLGVQGNVH
-656 ATHVNFEDAEIDSI
+656 ATHVNFEDAEIDSL
-670 TVTDTTAS
+670 TVTDATAS
-678 TSVTTGAAKITG
+678 TSVTSGAAKIVG

-697 VYGSN
+697 VYASN
-702 VIAAGDSYGKFTGP
+702 VIVVGDSYGKFTGP

-730 MENLNAGEMTT
+730 MENLNAGEMTS
-741 QSISVVQDGV
+741 QSISGTQDGN
-751 SGTISNPIIIDYYVS
+751 GITITNPIVITYDIS
-766 NWLVNN
+766 NWLVNG
-772 QSWNDVFH
+772 QSWNDEFH
-780 FTFVEG
+780 FTFIEG
-786 FTYVF
+786 LTYVF
-791 DISDPSS
+791 DISHTGT
-798 RVQASGPHIGYFG
+798 RVQTTGPHKGYFG
-811 ITGDFN
+811 ITGDYN

-830 HIGEQGYPGAQFR
+830 HIGEQGYSGAQFR

-858 GSHPGPGYFYFMS
+858 LSHPGPGYFYFTT
-871 KPITTGTTY
+871 KPITIGSTF
-880 PGNVTERRI
+880 PGHVTERRI
-889 RVIPNPD
+889 HVIPNPD
-896 DHLLTGQTHV
+896 QHLLTGQTHI
-906 HGLLN
+906 HGDLN
-911 AESVN
+911 TESVN
-916 VTDTTSST
+916 VTDTTAST
-924 STTTGAV
+924 SVTTGAA

-937 GVVGNVYADTF
+937 GVMGNVYADTF

-954 LTGDF
+954 LTGAF
-959 SMTSIVTT
+959 SMTSIITT
-967 SDVNIGNNISIAAL
+967 SDANIGNNISIGAL
-981 TENTIPYVGADKY
+981 TENTIPYVGAGKY
-994 LADSYITQS
+994 LTDSHITHS
-1003 TNAILISSN
+1003 TDTTIISSN
-1012 LEIRGNVTV
+1012 LEIRGNVMV
-1021 VGNSFAIVS
+1021 IGNSFAIES
-1030 NSFVVKDRI
+1030 NSFVVNDRI

-1114 NNLTVSHDAIISGS
+1114 NNLTVSQDAIITGS
-1128 TPSSSKTTGA
+1128 TPSISKTTGA

-1149 DVFAESG
+1149 SVFAESG

-1174 SDTIHTTNLNI
+1174 SDTIHTTNL
-1185 SDTVTTTN
+1185 TTTN
-1193 ISTVNITSSDTI
+1193 ISTINITSSDTI
-1205 HTTNVATINVTASD
+1205 HTTNVATT
-1219 TIHTTNVATI
+1219 
-1229 NVTASDTIHTTNVA
+1229 
-1243 TINVTASDTI
+1243 
-1253 HTTNVA
+1253 
-1259 TINVTA
+1259 
-1265 SDTIHT
+1265 
-1271 TNVATINLT
+1271 NLT

-1286 TTNVATINLTASDT
+1286 TTNVATTNLTS
-1300 LHTTNVATT
+1300 
-1309 NVTASDTIHTTNV
+1309 SDTIHTTNV
-1322 VTTNLTASD
+1322 ATTNLTASD

-1336 NLNITDTIT
+1336 NLT
-1345 TTNVVTT
+1345 TTNISTINIT
-1352 NVTASDTIHTANLV
+1352 SSDTIHTANLI

-1385 RKTYSYSSGTITA
+1385 KKTYGYSSGTITA

-1454 NSKHWNSTIATTD
+1454 NSKHWNSTITTTD
-1467 TTVTLTPSVGLIS
+1467 TTVTLTPSTGLIS

-1502 DKDNTVETTFNY
+1502 DKDNTAETTFNY

>member
-8 IDRGTKL
+8 IDRGTKV

-41 SNANALYMKPIRSD
+41 DHA
-55 PSNNT
+55 
-60 IMTGFDPN
+60 
-68 SFEILDTGLR
+68 GLFMQPVR
-78 RDDVAPREVDYYANI
+78 RDEGVVVTLMGLDATTGEIVDSNINAQGVQGREIDFYANI
-93 GNTFTS
+93 GNVITS
-99 TIKFE
+99 TIVYE
-104 GVTSLTT
+104 ADNALVTTGNICISNL
-111 EGVVGIA
+111 E
-118 NVQPIH
+118 PIH
-124 TLDVGT
+124 TLDVGS
-130 KFFVDENG
+130 KFSVDETG
-138 ANVLT
+138 ANVVT
-143 VMGDTYVQDD
+143 IRGDSYIQDD
-153 VVIGGN
+153 LLVGGN
-159 LDVRGTLTTID
+159 LAVRGTLTTID

-179 IVEIGKGNTLS
+179 IVEIGKGNTTS

-197 RPGSNVAIGY
+197 RPGSNVTIGY

-288 AVGADGLYVDTVNS
+288 AVGTDGLYVDTVNS

-314 FQVQGEALVSGNL
+314 FQVQGGALISGNL

-334 VTENIYVSNNLTVTK
+334 VTENVYVSNNLTVTK
-349 DTTVEGEVFAKTDL
+349 DATVEGEVFAKTDLTITENAYVSNNLTVTKNVTVNGEVFAKTDLTVTENAYVSNNLTVTKNATVNGEVFAKTDL

-381 TVTENAY
+381 TV
-388 VSNNLTVTKD
+388 
-398 VTVNGE
+398 NGE
-404 VFANTDLTVNENVYV
+404 I
-419 SNNLT
+419 
-424 VTKDVTV
+424 
-431 NGDVFAKT
+431 FAKT
-439 DLTITENAYVSN
+439 DLT
-451 NLTVTKDVTVNGNVF
+451 
-466 ARTDLTVTENAYV
+466 
-479 SNNLT
+479 
-484 VTKDVTVNGDVF
+484 
-496 AKTDLIVTEN
+496 VTEN

-528 TDLTVTENVYVSN
+528 TDLTVTENAYVSNNLTITKNLTTEGEIFARTDLTVTENAYVSN

-546 KDLTTEGEIFA
+546 KDLTTEGNIFA

-574 VTEDLTTE
+574 VT
-582 GEIFAKTDLTV
+582 K
-593 TENVFVSNNLTV
+593 S
-605 TKDITVT
+605 
-612 ENAYVSNNLTVTKNV
+612 V
-627 IISGD
+627 IVSGD
-632 TPTTS
+632 TSTTS

-644 VVGGIGVHGNVH
+644 VVGGLGVQGNVH
-656 ATHVNFEDAEIDSI
+656 ATHVNFEDAEIDSL
-670 TVTDTTAS
+670 TVTDATAS
-678 TSVTTGAAKITG
+678 TSVTSGAAKIVG

-697 VYGSN
+697 VYASN
-702 VIAAGDSYGKFTGP
+702 VIVVGDSYGKFTGP

-730 MENLNAGEMTT
+730 MENLNAGEMTS
-741 QSISVVQDGV
+741 QSISGTQDGN
-751 SGTISNPIIIDYYVS
+751 GITITNPIVITYDIS
-766 NWLVNN
+766 NWLVNG
-772 QSWNDVFH
+772 QSWNDEFH
-780 FTFVEG
+780 FTFIEG
-786 FTYVF
+786 LTYVF
-791 DISDPSS
+791 DISHTGT
-798 RVQASGPHIGYFG
+798 RVQTTGPHKGYFG
-811 ITGDFN
+811 ITGDYN

-830 HIGEQGYPGAQFR
+830 HIGEQGYSGAQFR

-858 GSHPGPGYFYFMS
+858 LSHPGPGYFYFTT
-871 KPITTGTTY
+871 KPITIGSTF
-880 PGNVTERRI
+880 PGHVTERRI
-889 RVIPNPD
+889 HVIPNPD
-896 DHLLTGQTHV
+896 QHLLTGQTHI
-906 HGLLN
+906 HGDLN
-911 AESVN
+911 TESVN
-916 VTDTTSST
+916 VTDTTAST
-924 STTTGAV
+924 SVTTGAA

-937 GVVGNVYADTF
+937 GVMGNVYADTF

-954 LTGDF
+954 LTGAF
-959 SMTSIVTT
+959 SMTSIITT
-967 SDVNIGNNISIAAL
+967 SDANIGNNISIGAL
-981 TENTIPYVGADKY
+981 TENTIPYVGAGKY
-994 LADSYITQS
+994 LTDSHITHS
-1003 TNAILISSN
+1003 TDTTIISSN
-1012 LEIRGNVTV
+1012 LEIRGNVMV
-1021 VGNSFAIVS
+1021 IGNSFAIES
-1030 NSFVVKDRI
+1030 NSFVVNDRI

-1114 NNLTVSHDAIISGS
+1114 NNLTVSQDAIITGS
-1128 TPSSSKTTGA
+1128 TPSISKTTGA

-1149 DVFAESG
+1149 SVFAESG

-1174 SDTIHTTNLNI
+1174 SDTIHTTNL
-1185 SDTVTTTN
+1185 TTTN
-1193 ISTVNITSSDTI
+1193 ISTINITSSDTI
-1205 HTTNVATINVTASD
+1205 HTTNVAT
-1219 TIHTTNVATI
+1219 TNVAT
-1229 NVTASDTIHTTNVA
+1229 T
-1243 TINVTASDTI
+1243 
-1253 HTTNVA
+1253 
-1259 TINVTA
+1259 
-1265 SDTIHT
+1265 
-1271 TNVATINLT
+1271 NLT

-1286 TTNVATINLTASDT
+1286 TTNVAT
-1300 LHTTNVATT
+1300 
-1309 NVTASDTIHTTNV
+1309 
-1322 VTTNLTASD
+1322 TNLTASD

-1336 NLNITDTIT
+1336 NLT
-1345 TTNVVTT
+1345 TTNISTINIT
-1352 NVTASDTIHTANLV
+1352 SSDTIHTTNLI

-1385 RKTYSYSSGTITA
+1385 KKTYGYSSGTITA

-1454 NSKHWNSTIATTD
+1454 NSKHWNSTITTTD
-1467 TTVTLTPSVGLIS
+1467 TTVTLTPSTGLIS

-1502 DKDNTVETTFNY
+1502 DKDNTAETTFNY

>member
-8 IDRGTKL
+8 IDRGTKV

-41 SNANALYMKPIRSD
+41 DHAGLFMQPVRRDEGVVITLMGLDATTGEIVDSNINAQAVQGREIDFYANLG
-55 PSNNT
+55 NT
-60 IMTGFDPN
+60 I
-68 SFEILDTGLR
+68 
-78 RDDVAPREVDYYANI
+78 
-93 GNTFTS
+93 TS
-99 TIKFE
+99 TIVYE
-104 GVTSLTT
+104 ADNALVTT
-111 EGVVGIA
+111 GNIGIS
-118 NVQPIH
+118 NLEPIH
-124 TLDVGT
+124 TLDVGS
-130 KFFVDENG
+130 KFSVDETG
-138 ANVLT
+138 ANVVT
-143 VMGDTYVQDD
+143 IRGDSYIQDNL
-153 VVIGGN
+153 VVGGN
-159 LDVRGTLTTID
+159 LAVRGTLTTID

-179 IVEIGKGNTLS
+179 IVEIGKGNTTS

-197 RPGSNVAIGY
+197 RPGSNVTIGY
-207 RDSVDEFVIAHTD
+207 RDSIDEFVIAHTD

-230 SGELIDVRVHG
+230 SEELIDVRVHG
-241 HLHTNSS
+241 SLHTNSN
-248 LSVDTNLLHV
+248 LSVATNLLYV
-258 DAISDRVGINTL
+258 DAISDRVGINTI

-288 AVGADGLYVDTVNS
+288 AVGTDGLYVDTVNS

-314 FQVQGEALVSGNL
+314 FQVEGEALVSGNL

-334 VTENIYVSNNLTVTK
+334 VTENVYVSNNLTVTK
-349 DTTVEGEVFAKTDL
+349 DVTVEGEVFAKTDL
-363 TVTENA
+363 TVT
-369 YVSNNLTVTKDV
+369 
-381 TVTENAY
+381 
-388 VSNNLTVTKD
+388 
-398 VTVNGE
+398 
-404 VFANTDLTVNENVYV
+404 ENVYV

-439 DLTITENAYVSN
+439 DLTVTENVYVSN
-451 NLTVTKDVTVNGNVF
+451 NLTVTKDVTVNGDVF
-466 ARTDLTVTENAYV
+466 AKTDLTVTENAYV

-484 VTKDVTVNGDVF
+484 VTKDVTVNGEIF
-496 AKTDLIVTEN
+496 AKTDLTVTEN

-541 NLTIT
+541 NLTVTKDVTVNGEIFAKTDLTVTENVYVSNNLTIT

-563 TENAFVSNNLT
+563 TENAF
-574 VTEDLTTE
+574 
-582 GEIFAKTDLTV
+582 I
-593 TENVFVSNNLTV
+593 SNNLTV
-605 TKDITVT
+605 TK
-612 ENAYVSNNLTVTKNV
+612 SV
-627 IISGD
+627 IVSGD
-632 TPTTS
+632 TSTTS

-644 VVGGIGVHGNVH
+644 IVGGVGVQGNVH
-656 ATHVNFEDAEIDSI
+656 ATNVNFEDAEVDSL

-678 TSVTTGAAKITG
+678 TSVTTGAA
-690 GLGVSGN
+690 
-697 VYGSN
+697 
-702 VIAAGDSYGKFTGP
+702 
-716 FLSKNDAT
+716 
-724 TEGEAF
+724 
-730 MENLNAGEMTT
+730 
-741 QSISVVQDGV
+741 
-751 SGTISNPIIIDYYVS
+751 
-766 NWLVNN
+766 
-772 QSWNDVFH
+772 
-780 FTFVEG
+780 
-786 FTYVF
+786 
-791 DISDPSS
+791 
-798 RVQASGPHIGYFG
+798 
-811 ITGDFN
+811 
-817 YGYNSTPYEFGVK
+817 
-830 HIGEQGYPGAQFR
+830 
-843 WTVPRGASSFQGGGG
+843 
-858 GSHPGPGYFYFMS
+858 
-871 KPITTGTTY
+871 
-880 PGNVTERRI
+880 
-889 RVIPNPD
+889 
-896 DHLLTGQTHV
+896 
-906 HGLLN
+906 
-911 AESVN
+911 
-916 VTDTTSST
+916 
-924 STTTGAV
+924 

-954 LTGDF
+954 LTGAF

-981 TENTIPYVGADKY
+981 TENTIPYVGAGKY
-994 LADSYITQS
+994 LADSHITQS
-1003 TNAILISSN
+1003 NDTTIISSN
-1012 LEIRGNVTV
+1012 LEIRGNVLII
-1021 VGNSFAIVS
+1021 GNSFAIES

-1174 SDTIHTTNLNI
+1174 SDTIHTTNL
-1185 SDTVTTTN
+1185 TTSN
-1193 ISTVNITSSDTI
+1193 ISTVNITSSDTV
-1205 HTTNVATINVTASD
+1205 HTTNVATTNLTASD

-1243 TINVTASDTI
+1243 TT
-1253 HTTNVA
+1253 
-1259 TINVTA
+1259 
-1265 SDTIHT
+1265 
-1271 TNVATINLT
+1271 NLT

-1286 TTNVATINLTASDT
+1286 TTNVAT
-1300 LHTTNVATT
+1300 
-1309 NVTASDTIHTTNV
+1309 
-1322 VTTNLTASD
+1322 TNLTASD
-1331 TIHTT
+1331 TIHT
-1336 NLNITDTIT
+1336 
-1345 TTNVVTT
+1345 
-1352 NVTASDTIHTANLV
+1352 ANLI

-1385 RKTYSYSSGTITA
+1385 KKTYGYSSGTITA

-1454 NSKHWNSTIATTD
+1454 NSKHWNSTITTTD
-1467 TTVTLTPSVGLIS
+1467 TTVTLTPSTGLIS

-1502 DKDNTVETTFNY
+1502 DKDNTAETTFNY

>member
-8 IDRGTKL
+8 IDRGTKV

-41 SNANALYMKPIRSD
+41 DHA
-55 PSNNT
+55 
-60 IMTGFDPN
+60 
-68 SFEILDTGLR
+68 GLFMQPVR
-78 RDDVAPREVDYYANI
+78 RDEGVVVTLMGLDATTGEIVDSNINAQGVQGREIDFYANI
-93 GNTFTS
+93 GNVITS
-99 TIKFE
+99 TIVYE
-104 GVTSLTT
+104 ADNALVTT
-111 EGVVGIA
+111 GNIGIS
-118 NVQPIH
+118 NLEPIH
-124 TLDVGT
+124 TLDVGS
-130 KFFVDENG
+130 KFSVDETG
-138 ANVLT
+138 SNVVT
-143 VMGDTYVQDD
+143 IRGDSYIQDD
-153 VVIGGN
+153 LLVGGN
-159 LDVRGTLTTID
+159 LAVMGTLTTID

-179 IVEIGKGNTLS
+179 IVEIGKGNTTS

-197 RPGSNVAIGY
+197 RPGSNVTIGY

-258 DAISDRVGINTL
+258 DATSDRVGINTL

-288 AVGADGLYVDTVNS
+288 AVGTDGLYVDTVNS

-314 FQVQGEALVSGNL
+314 FQVEGDALISGNL

-334 VTENIYVSNNLTVTK
+334 VT
-349 DTTVEGEVFAKTDL
+349 
-363 TVTENA
+363 
-369 YVSNNLTVTKDV
+369 
-381 TVTENAY
+381 
-388 VSNNLTVTKD
+388 
-398 VTVNGE
+398 
-404 VFANTDLTVNENVYV
+404 ENVYV

-431 NGDVFAKT
+431 EGEVFAK
-439 DLTITENAYVSN
+439 
-451 NLTVTKDVTVNGNVF
+451 
-466 ARTDLTVTENAYV
+466 TDLTVTENAYV

-496 AKTDLIVTEN
+496 AKTDLTVTENVYVSNNLTVTKDVTVNGDVSAKTDLTVTENVYVSNNLTVTKDVTVNGDVFAKTDLTVTENAYVSNNLTVTKDVTVTEN

-516 KDLTTEGNIFVN
+516 KDLTTEGNVFVN

-546 KDLTTEGEIFA
+546 KDLTTEGNIFT

-574 VTEDLTTE
+574 TE
-582 GEIFAKTDLTV
+582 GVIFAKTDLTV
-593 TENVFVSNNLTV
+593 TENV
-605 TKDITVT
+605 
-612 ENAYVSNNLTVTKNV
+612 YVSNNLTVTKNV
-627 IISGD
+627 TVSGD
-632 TPTTS
+632 TSTTS

-644 VVGGIGVHGNVH
+644 VVGGLGVQGNVH
-656 ATHVNFEDAEIDSI
+656 ATHVNFEDAEIDSL
-670 TVTDTTAS
+670 TVTDATGS
-678 TSVTTGAAKITG
+678 TSVTSGAVKITG

-697 VYGSN
+697 VYASN
-702 VIAAGDSYGKFTGP
+702 VIVAGDSYGKFTGP

-730 MENLNAGEMTT
+730 MENLNAGEMTA
-741 QSISVVQDGV
+741 QSISGTQDGN
-751 SGTISNPIIIDYYVS
+751 GITLTNPIVITYEVS
-766 NWLVNN
+766 NWLVNG
-772 QSWNDVFH
+772 QSWNDIFH
-780 FTFVEG
+780 FTFIEG
-786 FTYVF
+786 LTYVF
-791 DISDPSS
+791 DISHTGI
-798 RVQASGPHIGYFG
+798 RVQTTGPHKGYFG
-811 ITGDFN
+811 ITGD
-817 YGYNSTPYEFGVK
+817 YNMGNATPYEFGVK
-830 HIGEQGYPGAQFR
+830 HIGEQGYSGAQFR
-843 WTVPRGASSFQGGGG
+843 WTVPRGASSFQGAGGAS
-858 GSHPGPGYFYFMS
+858 SHPGPGYFYFMS
-871 KPITTGTTY
+871 KPITTGSTF
-880 PGNVTERRI
+880 PGNTTERRI
-889 RVIPNPD
+889 HVIPNPD
-896 DHLLTGQTHV
+896 QHLLTGQTHI
-906 HGLLN
+906 HGDLN
-911 AESVN
+911 TESVN
-916 VTDTTSST
+916 VTDTTAST
-924 STTTGAV
+924 SVTTGAA
-931 KIAGGL
+931 KFAGGL

-954 LTGDF
+954 LTGAF

-967 SDVNIGNNISIAAL
+967 SDANIGNNISIGAL

-1003 TNAILISSN
+1003 TNTTIISSN
-1012 LEIRGNVTV
+1012 LEIHGNVMV
-1021 VGNSFAIVS
+1021 VGNSFAIES
-1030 NSFVVKDRI
+1030 NSFVIKDRI

-1174 SDTIHTTNLNI
+1174 SDTIHTTNL
-1185 SDTVTTTN
+1185 T
-1193 ISTVNITSSDTI
+1193 
-1205 HTTNVATINVTASD
+1205 TTNVATTNVTVSD
-1219 TIHTTNVATI
+1219 TI
-1229 NVTASDTIHTTNVA
+1229 
-1243 TINVTASDTI
+1243 
-1253 HTTNVA
+1253 
-1259 TINVTA
+1259 
-1265 SDTIHT
+1265 
-1271 TNVATINLT
+1271 
-1280 ASDTIH
+1280 
-1286 TTNVATINLTASDT
+1286 
-1300 LHTTNVATT
+1300 HTTNVATT
-1309 NVTASDTIHTTNV
+1309 NVTASDTIHT
-1322 VTTNLTASD
+1322 
-1331 TIHTT
+1331 
-1336 NLNITDTIT
+1336 
-1345 TTNVVTT
+1345 
-1352 NVTASDTIHTANLV
+1352 ANLI

-1385 RKTYSYSSGTITA
+1385 KKTYGYSSGTITA

-1405 VVFANQMFSAKIT
+1405 VVFANHMFSAKIT

-1454 NSKHWNSTIATTD
+1454 NSKHWNSTITTTD
-1467 TTVTLTPSVGLIS
+1467 TTVTLTPSTGLIS

-1502 DKDNTVETTFNY
+1502 DKDNTAETTFNY

>member
-8 IDRGTKL
+8 IDRGTKV

-41 SNANALYMKPIRSD
+41 DHA
-55 PSNNT
+55 
-60 IMTGFDPN
+60 
-68 SFEILDTGLR
+68 GLFMQPVR
-78 RDDVAPREVDYYANI
+78 RDEGVVVTLMGLDATTGEIVDSNINAQGVQGREIDFYANL
-93 GNTFTS
+93 GNVITS
-99 TIKFE
+99 TIVYE
-104 GVTSLTT
+104 ADNALVTT
-111 EGVVGIA
+111 GNIGIS
-118 NVQPIH
+118 NLEPIH
-124 TLDVGT
+124 TLDVGS
-130 KFFVDENG
+130 KFSVDETG
-138 ANVLT
+138 ANVVT
-143 VMGDTYVQDD
+143 IRGDSYIQDD
-153 VVIGGN
+153 LLVGGN
-159 LDVRGTLTTID
+159 LAVRGTLTTID

-179 IVEIGKGNTLS
+179 IVEIGKGNTTS

-197 RPGSNVAIGY
+197 RPGSNVTIGY

-288 AVGADGLYVDTVNS
+288 AVGTDGLYVDTVNS

-314 FQVQGEALVSGNL
+314 FQVQGGALISGNL

-334 VTENIYVSNNLTVTK
+334 VTENVYVSNNLTVTK
-349 DTTVEGEVFAKTDL
+349 DATVEGEVFAKTDLTITENAYVSNNLTVTKDVTVNGEVFAKTDLTVTENAYVSNNLTVTKNATVNGEVFAKTDL

-381 TVTENAY
+381 TV
-388 VSNNLTVTKD
+388 
-398 VTVNGE
+398 NGE
-404 VFANTDLTVNENVYV
+404 I
-419 SNNLT
+419 
-424 VTKDVTV
+424 
-431 NGDVFAKT
+431 FAKT
-439 DLTITENAYVSN
+439 DLT
-451 NLTVTKDVTVNGNVF
+451 
-466 ARTDLTVTENAYV
+466 
-479 SNNLT
+479 
-484 VTKDVTVNGDVF
+484 
-496 AKTDLIVTEN
+496 VTEN

-528 TDLTVTENVYVSN
+528 TDLTVTENAYVSN

-546 KDLTTEGEIFA
+546 KDLTTEGEIFARTDLTVTENAYVSNNLTITKDLTTEGNIFA

-574 VTEDLTTE
+574 VT
-582 GEIFAKTDLTV
+582 K
-593 TENVFVSNNLTV
+593 S
-605 TKDITVT
+605 
-612 ENAYVSNNLTVTKNV
+612 V
-627 IISGD
+627 IVSGD
-632 TPTTS
+632 TSTTS

-644 VVGGIGVHGNVH
+644 VVGGLGVQGNVH
-656 ATHVNFEDAEIDSI
+656 ATHVNFEDAEIDSL
-670 TVTDTTAS
+670 TVTDATAS
-678 TSVTTGAAKITG
+678 TSVTSGAAKIVG

-697 VYGSN
+697 VYASN
-702 VIAAGDSYGKFTGP
+702 VIVVGDSYGKFTGP

-730 MENLNAGEMTT
+730 MENLNAGEMTS
-741 QSISVVQDGV
+741 QSIS
-751 SGTISNPIIIDYYVS
+751 GTQEGAGAAGPSNITITNPIVITYNGS
-766 NWLVNN
+766 NWLVNG
-772 QSWNDVFH
+772 QSWNDEFR
-780 FTFVEG
+780 FTFIEG
-786 FTYVF
+786 LTYVF
-791 DISDPSS
+791 DISHTGT
-798 RVQASGPHIGYFG
+798 RVQTTGPHIGYFG
-811 ITGDFN
+811 ITGDYN
-817 YGYNSTPYEFGVK
+817 YTFNSTPYEFGVK
-830 HIGEQGYPGAQFR
+830 HVGEQGYSGAQFR
-843 WTVPRGASSFQGGGG
+843 WTVPRGASSFQGAGG
-858 GSHPGPGYFYFMS
+858 GSHPGPGYFYFMT
-871 KPITTGTTY
+871 KPITTGSTS
-880 PGNVTERRI
+880 PGNAYERRI

-896 DHLLTGQTHV
+896 QHLLTGQTHI
-906 HGLLN
+906 HGDLN
-911 AESVN
+911 TESVN
-916 VTDTTSST
+916 VTDTTAST
-924 STTTGAV
+924 SVTTGAA

-937 GVVGNVYADTF
+937 GVMGNVYADTF

-954 LTGDF
+954 LTGAF
-959 SMTSIVTT
+959 SMTSIITT
-967 SDVNIGNNISIAAL
+967 SDANIGNNISIGAL
-981 TENTIPYVGADKY
+981 TENTIPYVGAGKY
-994 LADSYITQS
+994 LTDSHITHS
-1003 TNAILISSN
+1003 TDTTIISSN
-1012 LEIRGNVTV
+1012 LEIHGNVMV
-1021 VGNSFAIVS
+1021 IGNSFAIES

-1114 NNLTVSHDAIISGS
+1114 NNLTVSQDAIITGS
-1128 TPSSSKTTGA
+1128 TPSISKTTGA

-1174 SDTIHTTNLNI
+1174 SDTIHTTNL
-1185 SDTVTTTN
+1185 TTTN
-1193 ISTVNITSSDTI
+1193 ISTINITSSDTI
-1205 HTTNVATINVTASD
+1205 HTTNVATT
-1219 TIHTTNVATI
+1219 
-1229 NVTASDTIHTTNVA
+1229 
-1243 TINVTASDTI
+1243 
-1253 HTTNVA
+1253 
-1259 TINVTA
+1259 
-1265 SDTIHT
+1265 
-1271 TNVATINLT
+1271 NLT

-1286 TTNVATINLTASDT
+1286 TTNVATTNLTASDT
-1300 LHTTNVATT
+1300 IHTTNVATT
-1309 NVTASDTIHTTNV
+1309 NVTASDT
-1322 VTTNLTASD
+1322 L
-1331 TIHTT
+1331 HTT
-1336 NLNITDTIT
+1336 NLI
-1345 TTNVVTT
+1345 
-1352 NVTASDTIHTANLV
+1352 

-1385 RKTYSYSSGTITA
+1385 KKTYGYSSGTITA

-1454 NSKHWNSTIATTD
+1454 NSKHWNSTITTTD
-1467 TTVTLTPSVGLIS
+1467 TTVTLTPSTGLIS

-1502 DKDNTVETTFNY
+1502 DKDNTAETTFNY

>member
-8 IDRGTKL
+8 IDRGTKV

-41 SNANALYMKPIRSD
+41 DHA
-55 PSNNT
+55 
-60 IMTGFDPN
+60 
-68 SFEILDTGLR
+68 GLFMQPVR
-78 RDDVAPREVDYYANI
+78 RDEGVVVTLMGLDATTGEIVDSNINAQGVQGREIDFYANI
-93 GNTFTS
+93 GNVITS
-99 TIKFE
+99 TIVYE
-104 GVTSLTT
+104 ADNALVTT
-111 EGVVGIA
+111 GNIGIS
-118 NVQPIH
+118 NLEPIH
-124 TLDVGT
+124 TLDVGS
-130 KFFVDENG
+130 KFSVDETG
-138 ANVLT
+138 SNVVT
-143 VMGDTYVQDD
+143 IRGDSYIQDD
-153 VVIGGN
+153 LLVGGN
-159 LDVRGTLTTID
+159 LAVMGTLTTID

-179 IVEIGKGNTLS
+179 IVEIGKGNTTS

-197 RPGSNVAIGY
+197 RPGSNVTIGY

-258 DAISDRVGINTL
+258 DATSDRVGINTL

-288 AVGADGLYVDTVNS
+288 AVGTDGLYVDTVNS

-314 FQVQGEALVSGNL
+314 FQVEGDALISGNL

-334 VTENIYVSNNLTVTK
+334 VT
-349 DTTVEGEVFAKTDL
+349 
-363 TVTENA
+363 
-369 YVSNNLTVTKDV
+369 
-381 TVTENAY
+381 
-388 VSNNLTVTKD
+388 
-398 VTVNGE
+398 
-404 VFANTDLTVNENVYV
+404 ENVYV

-431 NGDVFAKT
+431 EGEVFAK
-439 DLTITENAYVSN
+439 
-451 NLTVTKDVTVNGNVF
+451 
-466 ARTDLTVTENAYV
+466 TDLTVTENAYV

-496 AKTDLIVTEN
+496 AKTDLTVTENVYVSNNLTVTKDVTVNGDVSAKTDLTVTENVYVSNNLTVTKDVTVNGDVFAKTDLTVTENAYVSNNLTVTKDVTVTEN

-516 KDLTTEGNIFVN
+516 KDLTTEGNVFVN

-546 KDLTTEGEIFA
+546 KDLTTEGNIFT

-574 VTEDLTTE
+574 TE
-582 GEIFAKTDLTV
+582 GVIFAKTDLTV
-593 TENVFVSNNLTV
+593 TENV
-605 TKDITVT
+605 
-612 ENAYVSNNLTVTKNV
+612 YVSNNLTVTKNV
-627 IISGD
+627 TVSGD
-632 TPTTS
+632 TSTTS

-644 VVGGIGVHGNVH
+644 VVGGLGVQGNVH
-656 ATHVNFEDAEIDSI
+656 ATHVNFEDAEIDSL
-670 TVTDTTAS
+670 TVTDATGS
-678 TSVTTGAAKITG
+678 TSVTSGAVKITG

-697 VYGSN
+697 VYASN
-702 VIAAGDSYGKFTGP
+702 VIVAGDSYGKFTGP

-730 MENLNAGEMTT
+730 MENLNAGEMTA
-741 QSISVVQDGV
+741 QSIS
-751 SGTISNPIIIDYYVS
+751 GTQAGNGITLTNPIVITYEVS
-766 NWLVNN
+766 NWLVNG
-772 QSWNDVFH
+772 QSWNDIFH
-780 FTFVEG
+780 FTFIEG
-786 FTYVF
+786 LTYVF
-791 DISDPSS
+791 DISHVGT
-798 RVQASGPHIGYFG
+798 RVQTTGPHIGYFD
-811 ITGDFN
+811 ITGDYLGNF
-817 YGYNSTPYEFGVK
+817 NSTPYEFGVK
-830 HIGEQGYPGAQFR
+830 RVGEQGYSGAQFR
-843 WTVPRGASSFQGGGG
+843 WTVPRGASSFQGAGGAS
-858 GSHPGPGYFYFMS
+858 SHPGPGYFYFMS
-871 KPITTGTTY
+871 KPITTGSTF
-880 PGNVTERRI
+880 PGNTTERRI
-889 RVIPNPD
+889 HVIPNPD
-896 DHLLTGQTHV
+896 QHLLTGQTHI
-906 HGLLN
+906 HGDLN
-911 AESVN
+911 TESVN
-916 VTDTTSST
+916 VTDTTAST
-924 STTTGAV
+924 SVTTGAA

-954 LTGDF
+954 LTGAF

-981 TENTIPYVGADKY
+981 TENAIPYVGADKY

-1003 TNAILISSN
+1003 TNTILISSN

-1021 VGNSFAIVS
+1021 VGNSFAIES

-1114 NNLTVSHDAIISGS
+1114 NNLTVSHDAIISGT
-1128 TPSSSKTTGA
+1128 TPSISKTTGA
-1138 LQVAGGVGIIG
+1138 LQVAGGVGIGG

-1174 SDTIHTTNLNI
+1174 SDTIHTTNL
-1185 SDTVTTTN
+1185 TTTN
-1193 ISTVNITSSDTI
+1193 ISTINITSSDTI

-1229 NVTASDTIHTTNVA
+1229 NVTASDTIHTTNL
-1243 TINVTASDTI
+1243 T
-1253 HTTNVA
+1253 TTNVA
-1259 TINVTA
+1259 TTNVTV
-1265 SDTIHT
+1265 SDTI
-1271 TNVATINLT
+1271 
-1280 ASDTIH
+1280 
-1286 TTNVATINLTASDT
+1286 
-1300 LHTTNVATT
+1300 HTTNVATT
-1309 NVTASDTIHTTNV
+1309 NVTASDTIHT
-1322 VTTNLTASD
+1322 
-1331 TIHTT
+1331 
-1336 NLNITDTIT
+1336 
-1345 TTNVVTT
+1345 
-1352 NVTASDTIHTANLV
+1352 ANLI

-1385 RKTYSYSSGTITA
+1385 KKTYGYSSGTITA

-1405 VVFANQMFSAKIT
+1405 VVFANHMFSAKIT

-1454 NSKHWNSTIATTD
+1454 NSKHWNSTITTTD
-1467 TTVTLTPSVGLIS
+1467 TTVTLTPSTGLIS

-1502 DKDNTVETTFNY
+1502 DKDNTAETTFNY

>member
-8 IDRGTKL
+8 IDRGTKV

-41 SNANALYMKPIRSD
+41 YHA
-55 PSNNT
+55 
-60 IMTGFDPN
+60 
-68 SFEILDTGLR
+68 GLFMQPVR
-78 RDDVAPREVDYYANI
+78 RDEGVVVTLMGLDATTGEIVDSNINAQGVQGREIDFYANI
-93 GNTFTS
+93 GNVITS
-99 TIKFE
+99 TIVYE
-104 GVTSLTT
+104 ADNALVTT
-111 EGVVGIA
+111 GNIGIS
-118 NVQPIH
+118 NLEPIH
-124 TLDVGT
+124 TLDVGS
-130 KFFVDENG
+130 KFSVDETG
-138 ANVLT
+138 ANVVT
-143 VMGDTYVQDD
+143 IRGDSYIQDD
-153 VVIGGN
+153 LLVGGN
-159 LDVRGTLTTID
+159 LAVRGTLTTID

-179 IVEIGKGNTLS
+179 IVEIGKGNTTS

-197 RPGSNVAIGY
+197 RPGSNVTIGY

-288 AVGADGLYVDTVNS
+288 AVGTDGLYVDTVNS

-314 FQVQGEALVSGNL
+314 FQVQGGALISGNL

-334 VTENIYVSNNLTVTK
+334 VTENVYVSNNLTVTK
-349 DTTVEGEVFAKTDL
+349 DATVEGEVFAKTDLTITENAYVSNNLTVTKNVTVNGEVFAKTDLTVTENAYVSNNLTVTKNATVNGEVFAKTDL

-381 TVTENAY
+381 TV
-388 VSNNLTVTKD
+388 
-398 VTVNGE
+398 NGE
-404 VFANTDLTVNENVYV
+404 I
-419 SNNLT
+419 
-424 VTKDVTV
+424 
-431 NGDVFAKT
+431 FAKT
-439 DLTITENAYVSN
+439 DLT
-451 NLTVTKDVTVNGNVF
+451 
-466 ARTDLTVTENAYV
+466 
-479 SNNLT
+479 
-484 VTKDVTVNGDVF
+484 
-496 AKTDLIVTEN
+496 VTEN

-528 TDLTVTENVYVSN
+528 TDLTVTENAYVSNNLTITKNLTTEGEIFARTDLTVTENAYVSN

-546 KDLTTEGEIFA
+546 KDLTTEGNIFA

-574 VTEDLTTE
+574 VT
-582 GEIFAKTDLTV
+582 K
-593 TENVFVSNNLTV
+593 S
-605 TKDITVT
+605 
-612 ENAYVSNNLTVTKNV
+612 V
-627 IISGD
+627 IVSGD
-632 TPTTS
+632 TSTTS

-644 VVGGIGVHGNVH
+644 VVGGLGVQGNVH
-656 ATHVNFEDAEIDSI
+656 ATHVNFEDAEIDSL
-670 TVTDTTAS
+670 TVTDATAS
-678 TSVTTGAAKITG
+678 TSVTSGAAKIVG

-697 VYGSN
+697 VYASN
-702 VIAAGDSYGKFTGP
+702 VIVVGDSYGKFTGP

-730 MENLNAGEMTT
+730 MENLNAGEMTS
-741 QSISVVQDGV
+741 QSISGTQDGN
-751 SGTISNPIIIDYYVS
+751 GITITNPIVITYDIS
-766 NWLVNN
+766 NWLVNG
-772 QSWNDVFH
+772 QSWNDEFH
-780 FTFVEG
+780 FTFIEG
-786 FTYVF
+786 LTYVF
-791 DISDPSS
+791 DISHTGT
-798 RVQASGPHIGYFG
+798 RVQTTGPHKGYFG
-811 ITGDFN
+811 ITGDYN

-830 HIGEQGYPGAQFR
+830 HIGEQGYSGAQFR

-858 GSHPGPGYFYFMS
+858 LSHPGPGYFYFTT
-871 KPITTGTTY
+871 KPITIGSTF
-880 PGNVTERRI
+880 PGHVTERRI
-889 RVIPNPD
+889 HVIPNPD
-896 DHLLTGQTHV
+896 QHLLTGQTHI
-906 HGLLN
+906 HGDLN
-911 AESVN
+911 TESVN
-916 VTDTTSST
+916 VTDTTAST
-924 STTTGAV
+924 SVTTGAA

-937 GVVGNVYADTF
+937 GVMGNVYADTF

-954 LTGDF
+954 LTGAF
-959 SMTSIVTT
+959 SMTSIITT
-967 SDVNIGNNISIAAL
+967 SDANIGNNISIGAL
-981 TENTIPYVGADKY
+981 TENTIPYVGAGKY
-994 LADSYITQS
+994 LTDSHITHS
-1003 TNAILISSN
+1003 TDTTIISSN
-1012 LEIRGNVTV
+1012 LEIRGNVMV
-1021 VGNSFAIVS
+1021 IGNSFAIES
-1030 NSFVVKDRI
+1030 NSFVVNDRI

-1114 NNLTVSHDAIISGS
+1114 NNLTVSQDAIITGS
-1128 TPSSSKTTGA
+1128 TPSISKTTGA

-1149 DVFAESG
+1149 SVFAESG

-1174 SDTIHTTNLNI
+1174 SDTIHTTNL
-1185 SDTVTTTN
+1185 TTTN
-1193 ISTVNITSSDTI
+1193 ISTINITSSDTI
-1205 HTTNVATINVTASD
+1205 HTTNVATT
-1219 TIHTTNVATI
+1219 
-1229 NVTASDTIHTTNVA
+1229 
-1243 TINVTASDTI
+1243 
-1253 HTTNVA
+1253 
-1259 TINVTA
+1259 
-1265 SDTIHT
+1265 
-1271 TNVATINLT
+1271 NLT

-1286 TTNVATINLTASDT
+1286 TTNVATTNLTS
-1300 LHTTNVATT
+1300 
-1309 NVTASDTIHTTNV
+1309 SDTIHTTNV
-1322 VTTNLTASD
+1322 ATTNLTASD

-1336 NLNITDTIT
+1336 NLT
-1345 TTNVVTT
+1345 TTNISTINIT
-1352 NVTASDTIHTANLV
+1352 SSDTIHTTNLI

-1385 RKTYSYSSGTITA
+1385 KKTYGYSSGTITA

-1405 VVFANQMFSAKIT
+1405 VVFANKMFSAKIT

-1436 GGTGR
+1436 GGTGS

-1454 NSKHWNSTIATTD
+1454 NSKHWNSTITTTD
-1467 TTVTLTPSVGLIS
+1467 TTVTLTPSTGLIS

-1502 DKDNTVETTFNY
+1502 DKDNTAETTFNY

>member
-8 IDRGTKL
+8 IDRGTKV

-41 SNANALYMKPIRSD
+41 DHA
-55 PSNNT
+55 
-60 IMTGFDPN
+60 
-68 SFEILDTGLR
+68 GLFMQPVR
-78 RDDVAPREVDYYANI
+78 RDEGVVVTLMGLDATTGEIVDSNINAQGVQGREIDFYANL
-93 GNTFTS
+93 GNVITS
-99 TIKFE
+99 TIVYE
-104 GVTSLTT
+104 ADNALVTT
-111 EGVVGIA
+111 GNIGIS
-118 NVQPIH
+118 NLEPIH
-124 TLDVGT
+124 TLDVGS
-130 KFFVDENG
+130 KFSVDETG
-138 ANVLT
+138 ANVVT
-143 VMGDTYVQDD
+143 IRGDSYIQDD
-153 VVIGGN
+153 LLVGGN
-159 LDVRGTLTTID
+159 LAVRGTLTTID

-179 IVEIGKGNTLS
+179 IVEIGKGNTTS

-197 RPGSNVAIGY
+197 RPGSNVTIGY

-288 AVGADGLYVDTVNS
+288 AVGTDGLYVDTVNS

-314 FQVQGEALVSGNL
+314 FQVQGGALISGNL

-334 VTENIYVSNNLTVTK
+334 VTENVYVSNNLTVTK
-349 DTTVEGEVFAKTDL
+349 DATVEGEVFAKTDLTITENAYVSNNLTVTKDVTVNGEVFAKTDLTVTENAYVSNNLTVTKNATVNGEVFAKTDL

-381 TVTENAY
+381 TV
-388 VSNNLTVTKD
+388 
-398 VTVNGE
+398 NGE
-404 VFANTDLTVNENVYV
+404 I
-419 SNNLT
+419 
-424 VTKDVTV
+424 
-431 NGDVFAKT
+431 FAKT
-439 DLTITENAYVSN
+439 DLT
-451 NLTVTKDVTVNGNVF
+451 
-466 ARTDLTVTENAYV
+466 
-479 SNNLT
+479 
-484 VTKDVTVNGDVF
+484 
-496 AKTDLIVTEN
+496 VTEN

-528 TDLTVTENVYVSN
+528 TDLTVTENAYVSN

-546 KDLTTEGEIFA
+546 KDLTTEGEIFARTDLTVTENAYVSNNLTITKDLTTEGNIFA

-574 VTEDLTTE
+574 VT
-582 GEIFAKTDLTV
+582 K
-593 TENVFVSNNLTV
+593 S
-605 TKDITVT
+605 
-612 ENAYVSNNLTVTKNV
+612 V
-627 IISGD
+627 IVSGD
-632 TPTTS
+632 TSTTS

-644 VVGGIGVHGNVH
+644 VVGGLGVQGNVH
-656 ATHVNFEDAEIDSI
+656 ATHVNFEDAEIDSL
-670 TVTDTTAS
+670 TVTDATAS
-678 TSVTTGAAKITG
+678 TSVTSGAAKIVG

-697 VYGSN
+697 VYASN
-702 VIAAGDSYGKFTGP
+702 VIVVGDSYGKFTGP

-730 MENLNAGEMTT
+730 MENLNAGEMTS
-741 QSISVVQDGV
+741 QSISVTQDGN
-751 SGTISNPIIIDYYVS
+751 GITLTNPIVITYYGS
-766 NWLVNN
+766 NWLVNG
-772 QSWNDVFH
+772 QSWNDEFH
-780 FTFVEG
+780 FTFIEG
-786 FTYVF
+786 LTYVF
-791 DISDPSS
+791 DISHTGT
-798 RVQASGPHIGYFG
+798 RVQTTGPHIGYFG
-811 ITGDFN
+811 ITGDYN
-817 YGYNSTPYEFGVK
+817 YTFNSTPYEFGVK
-830 HIGEQGYPGAQFR
+830 HVGEQGYSGAQFR
-843 WTVPRGASSFQGGGG
+843 WTVPRGASSFRGAGGS
-858 GSHPGPGYFYFMS
+858 SHPGPGYFYFMT
-871 KPITTGTTY
+871 KPITTGSTS
-880 PGNVTERRI
+880 PGNTTERII

-896 DHLLTGQTHV
+896 QHLLTGQTHI
-906 HGLLN
+906 HGDLN
-911 AESVN
+911 TESVN
-916 VTDTTSST
+916 VTDTTAST
-924 STTTGAV
+924 SVTTGAA

-937 GVVGNVYADTF
+937 GVMGNVYADTF

-954 LTGDF
+954 LTGAF
-959 SMTSIVTT
+959 SMTSIITT
-967 SDVNIGNNISIAAL
+967 SDANIGNNISIGAL
-981 TENTIPYVGADKY
+981 TENTIPYVGAGKY
-994 LADSYITQS
+994 LTDSHITHS
-1003 TNAILISSN
+1003 TDTTIISSN
-1012 LEIRGNVTV
+1012 LEIHGNVMV
-1021 VGNSFAIVS
+1021 IGNSFAIES

-1114 NNLTVSHDAIISGS
+1114 NNLTVSQDAIITGS

-1138 LQVAGGVGIIG
+1138 LQVAGGVGIVG
-1149 DVFAESG
+1149 DVYAESG

-1174 SDTIHTTNLNI
+1174 SDTIHTTNL
-1185 SDTVTTTN
+1185 TTTN
-1193 ISTVNITSSDTI
+1193 ISTINITSSDTI
-1205 HTTNVATINVTASD
+1205 HTTNVAT
-1219 TIHTTNVATI
+1219 TNVAT
-1229 NVTASDTIHTTNVA
+1229 T
-1243 TINVTASDTI
+1243 
-1253 HTTNVA
+1253 
-1259 TINVTA
+1259 
-1265 SDTIHT
+1265 
-1271 TNVATINLT
+1271 NLT

-1286 TTNVATINLTASDT
+1286 TTNVATTNLTASDT
-1300 LHTTNVATT
+1300 IHTTNVATT

-1322 VTTNLTASD
+1322 A
-1331 TIHTT
+1331 
-1336 NLNITDTIT
+1336 
-1345 TTNVVTT
+1345 TT
-1352 NVTASDTIHTANLV
+1352 NVTASDTLHTTNLI

-1385 RKTYSYSSGTITA
+1385 KKTYGYSSGTITA

-1454 NSKHWNSTIATTD
+1454 NSKHWNSTITTTD
-1467 TTVTLTPSVGLIS
+1467 TTVTLTPSTGLIS

-1502 DKDNTVETTFNY
+1502 DKDNTAETTFNY

>member
-8 IDRGTKL
+8 IDRGTKV

-41 SNANALYMKPIRSD
+41 DHA
-55 PSNNT
+55 
-60 IMTGFDPN
+60 
-68 SFEILDTGLR
+68 GLFMQPVR
-78 RDDVAPREVDYYANI
+78 RDEGVVVTLMGLDATTGEIVDSNINAQGVQGREIDFYANI
-93 GNTFTS
+93 GNVITS
-99 TIKFE
+99 TIVYE
-104 GVTSLTT
+104 ADNALVTT
-111 EGVVGIA
+111 GNIGIS
-118 NVQPIH
+118 NLEPIH
-124 TLDVGT
+124 TLDVGS
-130 KFFVDENG
+130 KFSVDETG
-138 ANVLT
+138 ANVVT
-143 VMGDTYVQDD
+143 IRGDSYIQDD
-153 VVIGGN
+153 LLVGGN
-159 LDVRGTLTTID
+159 LAVRGTLTTID

-179 IVEIGKGNTLS
+179 IVEIGKGNTTS

-197 RPGSNVAIGY
+197 RPGSNVTIGY

-288 AVGADGLYVDTVNS
+288 AVGTDGLYVDTVNS

-314 FQVQGEALVSGNL
+314 FQVQGGALISGNL

-334 VTENIYVSNNLTVTK
+334 VTENVYVSNNLTVTK
-349 DTTVEGEVFAKTDL
+349 DATVEGEVFAKTDLTITENAYVSNNLTVTKNVTVNGEVFAKTDLTVTENAYVSNNLTVTKNATVNGEVFAKTDL

-381 TVTENAY
+381 TV
-388 VSNNLTVTKD
+388 
-398 VTVNGE
+398 NGE
-404 VFANTDLTVNENVYV
+404 I
-419 SNNLT
+419 
-424 VTKDVTV
+424 
-431 NGDVFAKT
+431 FAKT
-439 DLTITENAYVSN
+439 DLT
-451 NLTVTKDVTVNGNVF
+451 
-466 ARTDLTVTENAYV
+466 
-479 SNNLT
+479 
-484 VTKDVTVNGDVF
+484 
-496 AKTDLIVTEN
+496 VTEN

-528 TDLTVTENVYVSN
+528 TDLTVTENAYVSNNLTITKNLTTEGEIFARTDLTVTENAYVSN

-546 KDLTTEGEIFA
+546 KDLTTEGNIFA

-574 VTEDLTTE
+574 VT
-582 GEIFAKTDLTV
+582 K
-593 TENVFVSNNLTV
+593 S
-605 TKDITVT
+605 
-612 ENAYVSNNLTVTKNV
+612 V
-627 IISGD
+627 IVSGD
-632 TPTTS
+632 TSTTS

-644 VVGGIGVHGNVH
+644 VVGGLGVQGNVH
-656 ATHVNFEDAEIDSI
+656 ATHVNFEDAEIDSL
-670 TVTDTTAS
+670 TVTDATAS
-678 TSVTTGAAKITG
+678 TSVTSGAAKIVG

-697 VYGSN
+697 VYASN
-702 VIAAGDSYGKFTGP
+702 VIVVGDSYGKFTGP

-730 MENLNAGEMTT
+730 MENLNAGEMTS
-741 QSISVVQDGV
+741 QSISGTQDGN
-751 SGTISNPIIIDYYVS
+751 GITITNPIVITYDIS
-766 NWLVNN
+766 NWLVNG
-772 QSWNDVFH
+772 QSWNDEFH
-780 FTFVEG
+780 FTFIEG
-786 FTYVF
+786 LTYVF
-791 DISDPSS
+791 DISHTGT
-798 RVQASGPHIGYFG
+798 RVQTTGPHKGYFG
-811 ITGDFN
+811 ITGDYN

-830 HIGEQGYPGAQFR
+830 HIGEQGYSGAQFR

-858 GSHPGPGYFYFMS
+858 LSHPGPGYFYFTT
-871 KPITTGTTY
+871 KPITIGSTF
-880 PGNVTERRI
+880 PGHVTERRI
-889 RVIPNPD
+889 HVIPNPD
-896 DHLLTGQTHV
+896 QHLLTGQTHI
-906 HGLLN
+906 HGDLN
-911 AESVN
+911 TESVN
-916 VTDTTSST
+916 VTDTTAST
-924 STTTGAV
+924 SVTTGAA

-937 GVVGNVYADTF
+937 GVMGNVYADTF

-954 LTGDF
+954 LTGAF
-959 SMTSIVTT
+959 SMTSIITT
-967 SDVNIGNNISIAAL
+967 SDANIGNNISIGAL
-981 TENTIPYVGADKY
+981 TENTIPYVGAGKY
-994 LADSYITQS
+994 LTDSHITHS
-1003 TNAILISSN
+1003 TDTTIISSN
-1012 LEIRGNVTV
+1012 LEIRGNVMV
-1021 VGNSFAIVS
+1021 IGNSFAIES
-1030 NSFVVKDRI
+1030 NSFVVNDRI

-1114 NNLTVSHDAIISGS
+1114 NNLTVSQDAIITGS
-1128 TPSSSKTTGA
+1128 TPSISKTTGA

-1149 DVFAESG
+1149 SVFAESG

-1174 SDTIHTTNLNI
+1174 SDTIHTTNL
-1185 SDTVTTTN
+1185 TTTN
-1193 ISTVNITSSDTI
+1193 ISTINITSSDTI
-1205 HTTNVATINVTASD
+1205 HTTNVATT
-1219 TIHTTNVATI
+1219 
-1229 NVTASDTIHTTNVA
+1229 
-1243 TINVTASDTI
+1243 
-1253 HTTNVA
+1253 
-1259 TINVTA
+1259 
-1265 SDTIHT
+1265 
-1271 TNVATINLT
+1271 NLT

-1286 TTNVATINLTASDT
+1286 TTNVATTNLTS
-1300 LHTTNVATT
+1300 
-1309 NVTASDTIHTTNV
+1309 SDTIHTTNV
-1322 VTTNLTASD
+1322 ATTNLTASD

-1336 NLNITDTIT
+1336 NLT
-1345 TTNVVTT
+1345 TTNISTINIT
-1352 NVTASDTIHTANLV
+1352 SSDTIHTTNLI

-1385 RKTYSYSSGTITA
+1385 KKTYGYSSGTITA

-1454 NSKHWNSTIATTD
+1454 NSKHWNSTITTTD
-1467 TTVTLTPSVGLIS
+1467 TTVTLTPSTGLIS

-1502 DKDNTVETTFNY
+1502 DKDNTAETTFNY

>member
-8 IDRGTKL
+8 IDRGTKV

-41 SNANALYMKPIRSD
+41 DHA
-55 PSNNT
+55 
-60 IMTGFDPN
+60 
-68 SFEILDTGLR
+68 GLFMQPVR
-78 RDDVAPREVDYYANI
+78 RDEGVVVTLMGLDATTGEIVDSNINAQGVQGREIDFYANI
-93 GNTFTS
+93 GNVITS
-99 TIKFE
+99 TIVYE
-104 GVTSLTT
+104 ADNALVTT
-111 EGVVGIA
+111 GNIGIS
-118 NVQPIH
+118 NLEPIH
-124 TLDVGT
+124 TLDVGS
-130 KFFVDENG
+130 KFSVDETG
-138 ANVLT
+138 ANVVT
-143 VMGDTYVQDD
+143 IRGDSYIQDD
-153 VVIGGN
+153 LLVGGN
-159 LDVRGTLTTID
+159 LAVRGTLTTID

-179 IVEIGKGNTLS
+179 IVEIGKGNTTS

-197 RPGSNVAIGY
+197 RPGSNVTIGY

-288 AVGADGLYVDTVNS
+288 AVGTDGLYVDTVNS

-314 FQVQGEALVSGNL
+314 FQVQGGALISGNL

-334 VTENIYVSNNLTVTK
+334 VTENVYVSNNLTVTK
-349 DTTVEGEVFAKTDL
+349 DATVEGEVFAKTDLTITENAYVSNNLTVTKNVTVNGEVFAKTDLTVTENAYVSNNLTVTKNATVNGEVFAKTDL

-381 TVTENAY
+381 TV
-388 VSNNLTVTKD
+388 
-398 VTVNGE
+398 NGE
-404 VFANTDLTVNENVYV
+404 I
-419 SNNLT
+419 
-424 VTKDVTV
+424 
-431 NGDVFAKT
+431 FAKT
-439 DLTITENAYVSN
+439 DLT
-451 NLTVTKDVTVNGNVF
+451 
-466 ARTDLTVTENAYV
+466 
-479 SNNLT
+479 
-484 VTKDVTVNGDVF
+484 
-496 AKTDLIVTEN
+496 VTEN

-528 TDLTVTENVYVSN
+528 TDLTVTENAYVSNNLTITKNLTTEGEIFARTDLTVTENAYVSN

-546 KDLTTEGEIFA
+546 KDLTTEGNIFA

-574 VTEDLTTE
+574 VT
-582 GEIFAKTDLTV
+582 K
-593 TENVFVSNNLTV
+593 S
-605 TKDITVT
+605 
-612 ENAYVSNNLTVTKNV
+612 V
-627 IISGD
+627 IVSGD
-632 TPTTS
+632 TSTTS

-644 VVGGIGVHGNVH
+644 VVGGLGVQGNVH
-656 ATHVNFEDAEIDSI
+656 ATHVNFEDAEIDSL
-670 TVTDTTAS
+670 TVTDATAS
-678 TSVTTGAAKITG
+678 TSVTSGAAKIVG

-697 VYGSN
+697 VYASN
-702 VIAAGDSYGKFTGP
+702 VIVVGDSYGKFTGP

-730 MENLNAGEMTT
+730 MENLNAGEMTS
-741 QSISVVQDGV
+741 QSISGTQDGN
-751 SGTISNPIIIDYYVS
+751 GITITNPIVITYDIS
-766 NWLVNN
+766 NWLVNG
-772 QSWNDVFH
+772 QSWNDEFH
-780 FTFVEG
+780 FTFIEG
-786 FTYVF
+786 LTYVF
-791 DISDPSS
+791 DISHTGT
-798 RVQASGPHIGYFG
+798 RVQTTGPHKGYFG
-811 ITGDFN
+811 ITGDYN

-830 HIGEQGYPGAQFR
+830 HIGEQGYSGAQFR

-858 GSHPGPGYFYFMS
+858 LSHPGPGYFYFTT
-871 KPITTGTTY
+871 KPITIGSTF
-880 PGNVTERRI
+880 PGHVTERRI
-889 RVIPNPD
+889 HVIPNPD
-896 DHLLTGQTHV
+896 QHLLTGQTHI
-906 HGLLN
+906 HGDLN
-911 AESVN
+911 TESVN
-916 VTDTTSST
+916 VTDTTAST
-924 STTTGAV
+924 SVTTGAA

-937 GVVGNVYADTF
+937 GVMGNVYADTF

-954 LTGDF
+954 LTGAF
-959 SMTSIVTT
+959 SMTSIITT
-967 SDVNIGNNISIAAL
+967 SDANIGNNISIGAL
-981 TENTIPYVGADKY
+981 TENTIPYVGAGKY
-994 LADSYITQS
+994 LTDSHITHS
-1003 TNAILISSN
+1003 TDTTIISSN
-1012 LEIRGNVTV
+1012 LEIRGNVMV
-1021 VGNSFAIVS
+1021 IGNSFAIES
-1030 NSFVVKDRI
+1030 NSFVVNDRI

-1114 NNLTVSHDAIISGS
+1114 NNLTVSQDAIITGS
-1128 TPSSSKTTGA
+1128 TPSISKTTGA

-1149 DVFAESG
+1149 SVFAESG

-1174 SDTIHTTNLNI
+1174 SDTIHTTNL
-1185 SDTVTTTN
+1185 STTN
-1193 ISTVNITSSDTI
+1193 ISTINITSSDTI
-1205 HTTNVATINVTASD
+1205 HTTNVAT
-1219 TIHTTNVATI
+1219 TNVAT
-1229 NVTASDTIHTTNVA
+1229 T
-1243 TINVTASDTI
+1243 
-1253 HTTNVA
+1253 
-1259 TINVTA
+1259 
-1265 SDTIHT
+1265 
-1271 TNVATINLT
+1271 NLT

-1286 TTNVATINLTASDT
+1286 TTNVAT
-1300 LHTTNVATT
+1300 
-1309 NVTASDTIHTTNV
+1309 
-1322 VTTNLTASD
+1322 TNLTASD

-1336 NLNITDTIT
+1336 NLT
-1345 TTNVVTT
+1345 TTNISTINIT
-1352 NVTASDTIHTANLV
+1352 SSDTIHTTNLI

-1385 RKTYSYSSGTITA
+1385 KKTYGYSSGTITA

-1454 NSKHWNSTIATTD
+1454 NSKHWNSTITTTD
-1467 TTVTLTPSVGLIS
+1467 TTVTLTPSTGLIS

-1502 DKDNTVETTFNY
+1502 DKDNTSEATFNY

>member
-8 IDRGTKL
+8 IDRGTKV

-41 SNANALYMKPIRSD
+41 DHA
-55 PSNNT
+55 
-60 IMTGFDPN
+60 
-68 SFEILDTGLR
+68 GLFMQPVR
-78 RDDVAPREVDYYANI
+78 RDEGVVVTLMGLDATTGEIVDSNINAQGVQGREIDFYANL
-93 GNTFTS
+93 GNVITS
-99 TIKFE
+99 TIVYE
-104 GVTSLTT
+104 ADNALVTT
-111 EGVVGIA
+111 GNIGIS
-118 NVQPIH
+118 NLEPIH
-124 TLDVGT
+124 TLDVGS
-130 KFFVDENG
+130 KFSVDETG
-138 ANVLT
+138 ANVVT
-143 VMGDTYVQDD
+143 IRGDSYIQDD
-153 VVIGGN
+153 LLVGGN
-159 LDVRGTLTTID
+159 LAVRGTLTTID

-179 IVEIGKGNTLS
+179 IVEIGKGNTTS

-197 RPGSNVAIGY
+197 RPGSNVTIGY

-241 HLHTNSS
+241 RLHTNSS

-288 AVGADGLYVDTVNS
+288 AVGTDGLYVDTVNS

-314 FQVQGEALVSGNL
+314 FQVQGEALITGNL
-327 NVTHDIT
+327 NVTHDVFATNVNFEDAEVDSLHVTDTTQSTSKTIGAVRVAGGLGVDKDIHATNVNFEHAELDSLHVTDTTQSTSKTIGAVRVAGGLGVDKDIHATNVNFEHAELDSLHVTDTTQSTSKIT
-334 VTENIYVSNNLTVTK
+334 GVVRLAGGLGVDKDIHATNVNFETTETDNIYVTDTTASTSKTTGAAKVAGGLGVAGEIYASNVNADNIHALSDLVVTKNAYVSNNLTITK
-349 DTTVEGEVFAKTDL
+349 DLTTEGNIFAKTDLTVTENAYVSNNLTITKDLTTEGNIFAKTDL

-369 YVSNNLTVTKDV
+369 YVSNNLTVTK
-381 TVTENAY
+381 
-388 VSNNLTVTKD
+388 
-398 VTVNGE
+398 
-404 VFANTDLTVNENVYV
+404 NVH
-419 SNNLT
+419 
-424 VTKDVTV
+424 
-431 NGDVFAKT
+431 
-439 DLTITENAYVSN
+439 
-451 NLTVTKDVTVNGNVF
+451 
-466 ARTDLTVTENAYV
+466 
-479 SNNLT
+479 
-484 VTKDVTVNGDVF
+484 
-496 AKTDLIVTEN
+496 
-506 AFVSNNLTIT
+506 
-516 KDLTTEGNIFVN
+516 
-528 TDLTVTENVYVSN
+528 
-541 NLTIT
+541 
-546 KDLTTEGEIFA
+546 
-557 KTDLTV
+557 
-563 TENAFVSNNLT
+563 
-574 VTEDLTTE
+574 
-582 GEIFAKTDLTV
+582 
-593 TENVFVSNNLTV
+593 
-605 TKDITVT
+605 
-612 ENAYVSNNLTVTKNV
+612 VSNNLTVTKNV
-627 IISGD
+627 TVSGD
-632 TPTTS
+632 TSTTS

-644 VVGGIGVHGNVH
+644 VVGGVGVQGNVH
-656 ATHVNFEDAEIDSI
+656 ATHVNFEDAEIDSLI
-670 TVTDTTAS
+670 VTDATAS
-678 TSVTTGAAKITG
+678 TSVTSGAAKIVG

-697 VYGSN
+697 VYASN
-702 VIAAGDSYGKFTGP
+702 VIVVGDSYGKFTGP

-730 MENLNAGEMTT
+730 MENLNAGEMTS
-741 QSISVVQDGV
+741 QSIS
-751 SGTISNPIIIDYYVS
+751 GTQKGAGAGAGSPSSITLTNPIVITYNGS
-766 NWLVNN
+766 NWLVNG
-772 QSWNDVFH
+772 QSWNDEFN

-786 FTYVF
+786 LTYVF
-791 DISDPSS
+791 DISHTGTQ
-798 RVQASGPHIGYFG
+798 VQTTGPHIGYFD
-811 ITGDFN
+811 ITGDYN
-817 YGYNSTPYEFGVK
+817 YGFNSTPYEFGVK
-830 HIGEQGYPGAQFR
+830 RVGEQGNSGAQFR
-843 WTVPRGASSFQGGGG
+843 WTVPRGASSFQGAGG
-858 GSHPGPGYFYFMS
+858 GSHPGPGYFYFMT
-871 KPITTGTTY
+871 KPITTGSTS
-880 PGNVTERRI
+880 PGNTYERRI

-896 DHLLTGQTHV
+896 QHLLTGQTHV
-906 HGLLN
+906 HGDLN
-911 AESVN
+911 TESVN
-916 VTDTTSST
+916 VTDTTAST
-924 STTTGAV
+924 SVTTGAA

-954 LTGDF
+954 LTGAF
-959 SMTSIVTT
+959 SMTSIITT
-967 SDVNIGNNISIAAL
+967 SDANIGNNISIGAL

-1003 TNAILISSN
+1003 TNTTIISSN

-1021 VGNSFAIVS
+1021 VGNSFAIES

-1114 NNLTVSHDAIISGS
+1114 NNLTVSQDAIITGS

-1138 LQVAGGVGIIG
+1138 LQVAGGVGIVG
-1149 DVFAESG
+1149 DVYAESG

-1193 ISTVNITSSDTI
+1193 ISTDSI
-1205 HTTNVATINVTASD
+1205 HTTNVA
-1219 TIHTTNVATI
+1219 
-1229 NVTASDTIHTTNVA
+1229 
-1243 TINVTASDTI
+1243 
-1253 HTTNVA
+1253 
-1259 TINVTA
+1259 
-1265 SDTIHT
+1265 
-1271 TNVATINLT
+1271 
-1280 ASDTIH
+1280 
-1286 TTNVATINLTASDT
+1286 
-1300 LHTTNVATT
+1300 
-1309 NVTASDTIHTTNV
+1309 
-1322 VTTNLTASD
+1322 TTNLTASD

-1336 NLNITDTIT
+1336 NLNISDTVT
-1345 TTNVVTT
+1345 TTNVATT
-1352 NVTASDTIHTANLV
+1352 NLTASDTIHTTNLNISDTVTTTNV
-1366 ASDTVKVTN
+1366 ATTNLTASDTIHTTNLNISDTMTTTNVATTNLTASDTIHATNLNISDTVKVTN

-1385 RKTYSYSSGTITA
+1385 KKTYGYSSGTITA

-1454 NSKHWNSTIATTD
+1454 NSKHWNSTITTTD
-1467 TTVTLTPSVGLIS
+1467 TTVTLTPSTGLIS

-1502 DKDNTVETTFNY
+1502 DKDNTAETTFNY

>member
-8 IDRGTKL
+8 IDRGTKV

-41 SNANALYMKPIRSD
+41 DHA
-55 PSNNT
+55 
-60 IMTGFDPN
+60 
-68 SFEILDTGLR
+68 GLFMQPVR
-78 RDDVAPREVDYYANI
+78 RDEGVVVTLMGLDATTGEIVDSNINAQGVQGREIDFYANI
-93 GNTFTS
+93 GNVITS
-99 TIKFE
+99 TIVYE
-104 GVTSLTT
+104 ADNALVTT
-111 EGVVGIA
+111 GNIGIS
-118 NVQPIH
+118 NLEPIH
-124 TLDVGT
+124 TLDVGS
-130 KFFVDENG
+130 KFSVDETG
-138 ANVLT
+138 ANVVT
-143 VMGDTYVQDD
+143 IRGDSYIQDD
-153 VVIGGN
+153 LLVGGN
-159 LDVRGTLTTID
+159 LAVRGTLTTID

-179 IVEIGKGNTLS
+179 IVEIGKGNTTS

-197 RPGSNVAIGY
+197 RPGSNVTIGY

-288 AVGADGLYVDTVNS
+288 AVGTDGLYVDTVNS

-314 FQVQGEALVSGNL
+314 FQVQGGALISGNL

-334 VTENIYVSNNLTVTK
+334 VTENVYVSNNLTVTK
-349 DTTVEGEVFAKTDL
+349 DATVEGEVFAKTDLTITENAYVSNNLTVTKNVTVNGEVFAKTDLTVTENAYVSNNLTVTKNATVNGEVFAKTDL

-381 TVTENAY
+381 TV
-388 VSNNLTVTKD
+388 
-398 VTVNGE
+398 NGE
-404 VFANTDLTVNENVYV
+404 I
-419 SNNLT
+419 
-424 VTKDVTV
+424 
-431 NGDVFAKT
+431 FAKT
-439 DLTITENAYVSN
+439 DLT
-451 NLTVTKDVTVNGNVF
+451 
-466 ARTDLTVTENAYV
+466 
-479 SNNLT
+479 
-484 VTKDVTVNGDVF
+484 
-496 AKTDLIVTEN
+496 VTEN

-528 TDLTVTENVYVSN
+528 TDLTVTENAYVSNNLTITKNLTTEGEIFARTDLTVTENAYVSN

-546 KDLTTEGEIFA
+546 KDLTTEGNIFA

-574 VTEDLTTE
+574 VT
-582 GEIFAKTDLTV
+582 K
-593 TENVFVSNNLTV
+593 S
-605 TKDITVT
+605 
-612 ENAYVSNNLTVTKNV
+612 V
-627 IISGD
+627 IVSGD
-632 TPTTS
+632 TSTTS

-644 VVGGIGVHGNVH
+644 VVGGLGVQGNVH
-656 ATHVNFEDAEIDSI
+656 ATHVNFEDAEIDSL
-670 TVTDTTAS
+670 TVTDATAS
-678 TSVTTGAAKITG
+678 TSVTSGAAKIVG

-697 VYGSN
+697 VYASN
-702 VIAAGDSYGKFTGP
+702 VIVVGDSYGKFTGP

-730 MENLNAGEMTT
+730 MENLNAGEMTS
-741 QSISVVQDGV
+741 QSISGTQDGN
-751 SGTISNPIIIDYYVS
+751 GITITNPIVITYDIS
-766 NWLVNN
+766 NWLVNG
-772 QSWNDVFH
+772 QSWNDEFH
-780 FTFVEG
+780 FTFIEG
-786 FTYVF
+786 LTYVF
-791 DISDPSS
+791 DISHTGT
-798 RVQASGPHIGYFG
+798 RVQTTGPHKGYFG
-811 ITGDFN
+811 ITGDYN

-830 HIGEQGYPGAQFR
+830 HIGEQGYSGAQFR

-858 GSHPGPGYFYFMS
+858 LSHPGPGYFYFTT
-871 KPITTGTTY
+871 KPITIGSTF
-880 PGNVTERRI
+880 PGHVTERRI
-889 RVIPNPD
+889 HVIPNPD
-896 DHLLTGQTHV
+896 QHLLTGQTHI
-906 HGLLN
+906 HGDLN
-911 AESVN
+911 TESVN
-916 VTDTTSST
+916 VTDTTAST
-924 STTTGAV
+924 SVTTGAA

-937 GVVGNVYADTF
+937 GVMGNVYADTF

-954 LTGDF
+954 LTGAF
-959 SMTSIVTT
+959 SMTSIITT
-967 SDVNIGNNISIAAL
+967 SDANIGNNISIGAL
-981 TENTIPYVGADKY
+981 TENTIPYVGAGKY
-994 LADSYITQS
+994 LTDSHITHS
-1003 TNAILISSN
+1003 TDTTIISSN
-1012 LEIRGNVTV
+1012 LEIRGNVMV
-1021 VGNSFAIVS
+1021 IGNSFAIES
-1030 NSFVVKDRI
+1030 NSFVVNDRI

-1114 NNLTVSHDAIISGS
+1114 NNLTVSQDAIITGS
-1128 TPSSSKTTGA
+1128 TPSISKTTGA

-1149 DVFAESG
+1149 SVFAESG

-1174 SDTIHTTNLNI
+1174 SDTIHTTNL
-1185 SDTVTTTN
+1185 TTTN
-1193 ISTVNITSSDTI
+1193 ISTINITSSDTI
-1205 HTTNVATINVTASD
+1205 HTTNVAT
-1219 TIHTTNVATI
+1219 
-1229 NVTASDTIHTTNVA
+1229 
-1243 TINVTASDTI
+1243 
-1253 HTTNVA
+1253 
-1259 TINVTA
+1259 
-1265 SDTIHT
+1265 
-1271 TNVATINLT
+1271 
-1280 ASDTIH
+1280 
-1286 TTNVATINLTASDT
+1286 
-1300 LHTTNVATT
+1300 
-1309 NVTASDTIHTTNV
+1309 
-1322 VTTNLTASD
+1322 TNLTASD

-1336 NLNITDTIT
+1336 NLT
-1345 TTNVVTT
+1345 TTNISTINIT
-1352 NVTASDTIHTANLV
+1352 SSDTIHTTNLI

-1385 RKTYSYSSGTITA
+1385 KKTYGYSSGTITA

-1454 NSKHWNSTIATTD
+1454 NSKHWNSTITTTD
-1467 TTVTLTPSVGLIS
+1467 TTVTLTPSTGLIS

-1502 DKDNTVETTFNY
+1502 DKDNTAETTFNY

>member
-8 IDRGTKL
+8 IDRGTKV

-41 SNANALYMKPIRSD
+41 DHA
-55 PSNNT
+55 
-60 IMTGFDPN
+60 
-68 SFEILDTGLR
+68 GLFMQPVR
-78 RDDVAPREVDYYANI
+78 RDEGVVVTLMGLDATTGEIVDSNINAQGVQGREIDFYANI
-93 GNTFTS
+93 GNVITS
-99 TIKFE
+99 TIVYE
-104 GVTSLTT
+104 ADNALVTT
-111 EGVVGIA
+111 GNIGIS
-118 NVQPIH
+118 NLEPIH
-124 TLDVGT
+124 TLDVGS
-130 KFFVDENG
+130 KFSVDETG
-138 ANVLT
+138 SNVVT
-143 VMGDTYVQDD
+143 IRGDSYIQDD
-153 VVIGGN
+153 LLVGGN
-159 LDVRGTLTTID
+159 LAVMGTLTTID

-179 IVEIGKGNTLS
+179 IVEIGKGNTTS

-197 RPGSNVAIGY
+197 RPGSNVTIGY

-258 DAISDRVGINTL
+258 DATSDRVGINTL

-288 AVGADGLYVDTVNS
+288 AVGTDGLYVDTVNS

-314 FQVQGEALVSGNL
+314 FQVEGDALISGNL

-334 VTENIYVSNNLTVTK
+334 VT
-349 DTTVEGEVFAKTDL
+349 
-363 TVTENA
+363 
-369 YVSNNLTVTKDV
+369 
-381 TVTENAY
+381 
-388 VSNNLTVTKD
+388 
-398 VTVNGE
+398 
-404 VFANTDLTVNENVYV
+404 ENVYV

-431 NGDVFAKT
+431 EGEVFAK
-439 DLTITENAYVSN
+439 
-451 NLTVTKDVTVNGNVF
+451 
-466 ARTDLTVTENAYV
+466 TDLTVTENAYV

-496 AKTDLIVTEN
+496 AKTDLTVTENVYVSNNLTVTKDVTVTEN

-516 KDLTTEGNIFVN
+516 KDLTTEGNVFVN

-546 KDLTTEGEIFA
+546 KDLTTEGNIFT

-574 VTEDLTTE
+574 TE
-582 GEIFAKTDLTV
+582 GVIFAKTDLTV
-593 TENVFVSNNLTV
+593 TENV
-605 TKDITVT
+605 
-612 ENAYVSNNLTVTKNV
+612 YVSNNLTVTKNV
-627 IISGD
+627 TVSGD
-632 TPTTS
+632 TSTTS

-644 VVGGIGVHGNVH
+644 VVGGLGVQGNVH
-656 ATHVNFEDAEIDSI
+656 ATHVNFEDAEIDSL
-670 TVTDTTAS
+670 TVTDATGS
-678 TSVTTGAAKITG
+678 TSVTSGAVKITG

-697 VYGSN
+697 VYASN
-702 VIAAGDSYGKFTGP
+702 VIVAGDSYGKFTGP

-730 MENLNAGEMTT
+730 MENLNAGEMTA
-741 QSISVVQDGV
+741 QSIS
-751 SGTISNPIIIDYYVS
+751 GTQNGNGITLTNPIVITYEIS
-766 NWLVNN
+766 NWLVNG
-772 QSWNDVFH
+772 QSWNDIFH
-780 FTFVEG
+780 FTFIEG
-786 FTYVF
+786 LTYVF
-791 DISDPSS
+791 DISHVGT
-798 RVQASGPHIGYFG
+798 RVQTTGPHIGYFD
-811 ITGDFN
+811 ITGDYLGNF
-817 YGYNSTPYEFGVK
+817 NSTPYGFGVK
-830 HIGEQGYPGAQFR
+830 RVGEQGYSGAQFR
-843 WTVPRGASSFQGGGG
+843 WTVPRGASSFQGAGGAS
-858 GSHPGPGYFYFMS
+858 SHPGPGYFYFMS
-871 KPITTGTTY
+871 KPITTGSTF
-880 PGNVTERRI
+880 PGNTTVRRI
-889 RVIPNPD
+889 HVIPNPD
-896 DHLLTGQTHV
+896 QHLLTGQTHI
-906 HGLLN
+906 HGDLN
-911 AESVN
+911 TESVN
-916 VTDTTSST
+916 VTDTTAST
-924 STTTGAV
+924 SVTTGAA

-954 LTGDF
+954 LTGAF
-959 SMTSIVTT
+959 SMSSIVTT
-967 SDVNIGNNISIAAL
+967 SDANIGNNISIGAL
-981 TENTIPYVGADKY
+981 TENTIPYVGAGKY

-1003 TNAILISSN
+1003 TNTILISSN

-1021 VGNSFAIVS
+1021 VGNSLAIES

-1138 LQVAGGVGIIG
+1138 LQVAGGVGIG
-1149 DVFAESG
+1149 GNVFAESG

-1174 SDTIHTTNLNI
+1174 SDTIHTTNL
-1185 SDTVTTTN
+1185 TTTN
-1193 ISTVNITSSDTI
+1193 ISTINITSSDTI
-1205 HTTNVATINVTASD
+1205 HTTNIATINVTASD

-1229 NVTASDTIHTTNVA
+1229 NVTASDTIHTTNL
-1243 TINVTASDTI
+1243 T
-1253 HTTNVA
+1253 TTNVA
-1259 TINVTA
+1259 TTNVTV
-1265 SDTIHT
+1265 SDTI
-1271 TNVATINLT
+1271 
-1280 ASDTIH
+1280 
-1286 TTNVATINLTASDT
+1286 
-1300 LHTTNVATT
+1300 HTTNVATT
-1309 NVTASDTIHTTNV
+1309 NVTASDTIHT
-1322 VTTNLTASD
+1322 
-1331 TIHTT
+1331 
-1336 NLNITDTIT
+1336 
-1345 TTNVVTT
+1345 
-1352 NVTASDTIHTANLV
+1352 ANLI

-1385 RKTYSYSSGTITA
+1385 KKTYGYSSGTITA

-1405 VVFANQMFSAKIT
+1405 VVFANHMFSAKIT

-1454 NSKHWNSTIATTD
+1454 NSKHWNSTITTTD
-1467 TTVTLTPSVGLIS
+1467 TTVTLTPSTGLIS

-1502 DKDNTVETTFNY
+1502 DKDNTAETTFNY

>member
-8 IDRGTKL
+8 IDRGTKV

-41 SNANALYMKPIRSD
+41 DHA
-55 PSNNT
+55 
-60 IMTGFDPN
+60 
-68 SFEILDTGLR
+68 GLFMQPVR
-78 RDDVAPREVDYYANI
+78 RDEGVVVTLMGLDATTGEIVDSNINAQGVQGREIDFYANI
-93 GNTFTS
+93 GNVITS
-99 TIKFE
+99 TIVYE
-104 GVTSLTT
+104 ADNALVTT
-111 EGVVGIA
+111 GNIGIS
-118 NVQPIH
+118 NLEPIH
-124 TLDVGT
+124 TLDVGS
-130 KFFVDENG
+130 KFSVDETG
-138 ANVLT
+138 ANVVT
-143 VMGDTYVQDD
+143 IRGDSYIQDD
-153 VVIGGN
+153 LLVGGN
-159 LDVRGTLTTID
+159 LAVRGTLTTID

-179 IVEIGKGNTLS
+179 IVEIGKGNTTS

-197 RPGSNVAIGY
+197 RPGSNVTIGY

-241 HLHTNSS
+241 HIHTNSS

-288 AVGADGLYVDTVNS
+288 AVGTDGLYVDTVNS

-314 FQVQGEALVSGNL
+314 FQVQGGALISGNL

-334 VTENIYVSNNLTVTK
+334 VTENVYVSNNLTVTK
-349 DTTVEGEVFAKTDL
+349 DATVEGEVFAKTDLTITENAYVSNNLTVTKNVTVNGEVFAKTDLTVTENAYVSNNLTVTKNATVNGEVFAKTDL

-381 TVTENAY
+381 TV
-388 VSNNLTVTKD
+388 
-398 VTVNGE
+398 NGE
-404 VFANTDLTVNENVYV
+404 I
-419 SNNLT
+419 
-424 VTKDVTV
+424 
-431 NGDVFAKT
+431 FAKT
-439 DLTITENAYVSN
+439 DLT
-451 NLTVTKDVTVNGNVF
+451 
-466 ARTDLTVTENAYV
+466 
-479 SNNLT
+479 
-484 VTKDVTVNGDVF
+484 
-496 AKTDLIVTEN
+496 VTEN

-528 TDLTVTENVYVSN
+528 TDLTVTENAYVSNNLTITKNLTTEGEIFARTDLTVTENAYVSN

-546 KDLTTEGEIFA
+546 KDLTTEGNIFA

-574 VTEDLTTE
+574 VT
-582 GEIFAKTDLTV
+582 K
-593 TENVFVSNNLTV
+593 S
-605 TKDITVT
+605 
-612 ENAYVSNNLTVTKNV
+612 V
-627 IISGD
+627 IVSGD
-632 TPTTS
+632 TSTTS

-644 VVGGIGVHGNVH
+644 VVGGLGVQGNVH
-656 ATHVNFEDAEIDSI
+656 ATHVNFEDAEIDSL
-670 TVTDTTAS
+670 TVTDATAS
-678 TSVTTGAAKITG
+678 TSVTSGAAKIVG

-697 VYGSN
+697 VYASN
-702 VIAAGDSYGKFTGP
+702 VIVVGDSYGKFTGP

-730 MENLNAGEMTT
+730 MENLNAGEMTS
-741 QSISVVQDGV
+741 QSISGTQDGN
-751 SGTISNPIIIDYYVS
+751 GITITNPIVITYDIS
-766 NWLVNN
+766 NWLVNG
-772 QSWNDVFH
+772 QSWNDEFH
-780 FTFVEG
+780 FTFIEG
-786 FTYVF
+786 LTYVF
-791 DISDPSS
+791 DISHTGT
-798 RVQASGPHIGYFG
+798 RVQTTGPHKGYFG
-811 ITGDFN
+811 ITGDYN

-830 HIGEQGYPGAQFR
+830 HIGEQGYSGAQFR

-858 GSHPGPGYFYFMS
+858 LSHPGPGYFYFTT
-871 KPITTGTTY
+871 KPITIGSTF
-880 PGNVTERRI
+880 PGHVTERRI
-889 RVIPNPD
+889 HVIPNPD
-896 DHLLTGQTHV
+896 KHLLTGQTHI
-906 HGLLN
+906 HGDLN
-911 AESVN
+911 TESVN
-916 VTDTTSST
+916 VTDTTAST
-924 STTTGAV
+924 SVTTGAA

-937 GVVGNVYADTF
+937 GVMGNVYADTF

-954 LTGDF
+954 LTGAF
-959 SMTSIVTT
+959 SMTSIITT
-967 SDVNIGNNISIAAL
+967 SDANIGNNISIGAL
-981 TENTIPYVGADKY
+981 TENTIPYVGAGKY
-994 LADSYITQS
+994 LTDSHITHS
-1003 TNAILISSN
+1003 TDTTIISSN
-1012 LEIRGNVTV
+1012 LEIRGNVMV
-1021 VGNSFAIVS
+1021 IGNSFAIES
-1030 NSFVVKDRI
+1030 NSFVVNDRI

-1114 NNLTVSHDAIISGS
+1114 NNLTVSQDAIITGS
-1128 TPSSSKTTGA
+1128 TPSISKTTGA

-1149 DVFAESG
+1149 SVFAESG

-1174 SDTIHTTNLNI
+1174 SDTIHTTNL
-1185 SDTVTTTN
+1185 STTN
-1193 ISTVNITSSDTI
+1193 ISTINITSSDTI
-1205 HTTNVATINVTASD
+1205 HTTNVAT
-1219 TIHTTNVATI
+1219 TNVAT
-1229 NVTASDTIHTTNVA
+1229 T
-1243 TINVTASDTI
+1243 
-1253 HTTNVA
+1253 
-1259 TINVTA
+1259 
-1265 SDTIHT
+1265 
-1271 TNVATINLT
+1271 NLT

-1286 TTNVATINLTASDT
+1286 TTNVAT
-1300 LHTTNVATT
+1300 
-1309 NVTASDTIHTTNV
+1309 
-1322 VTTNLTASD
+1322 TNLTASD

-1336 NLNITDTIT
+1336 NLT
-1345 TTNVVTT
+1345 TTNISTINIT
-1352 NVTASDTIHTANLV
+1352 SSDTIHTANLI

-1385 RKTYSYSSGTITA
+1385 KKTYGYSSGTITA

-1454 NSKHWNSTIATTD
+1454 NSKHWNSTITTTD
-1467 TTVTLTPSVGLIS
+1467 TTVTLTPSTGLIS

-1502 DKDNTVETTFNY
+1502 DKDNTSEATFNY

>member
-8 IDRGTKL
+8 IDRGTKV

-41 SNANALYMKPIRSD
+41 DHA
-55 PSNNT
+55 
-60 IMTGFDPN
+60 
-68 SFEILDTGLR
+68 GLFMQPVR
-78 RDDVAPREVDYYANI
+78 RDEGVVVTLMGLDATTGEIVDSNINAQGVQGREIDFYANI
-93 GNTFTS
+93 GNVITS
-99 TIKFE
+99 TIVYE
-104 GVTSLTT
+104 ADNALVTT
-111 EGVVGIA
+111 GNIGIS
-118 NVQPIH
+118 NLEPIH
-124 TLDVGT
+124 TLDVGS
-130 KFFVDENG
+130 KFSVDETG
-138 ANVLT
+138 ANVVT
-143 VMGDTYVQDD
+143 IRGDSYIQDD
-153 VVIGGN
+153 LLVGGN
-159 LDVRGTLTTID
+159 LAVRGTLTTID

-179 IVEIGKGNTLS
+179 IVEIGKGNTTS

-197 RPGSNVAIGY
+197 RPGSNVTIGY

-288 AVGADGLYVDTVNS
+288 AVGTDGLYVDTVNS

-314 FQVQGEALVSGNL
+314 FQVQGGALISGNL

-334 VTENIYVSNNLTVTK
+334 VTENVYVSNNLTVTK
-349 DTTVEGEVFAKTDL
+349 DATVEGEVFAKTDLTITENAYVSNNLTVTKNVTVNGEVFAKTDLTVTENAYVSNNLTVTKNATVNGEVFAKTDL

-381 TVTENAY
+381 TV
-388 VSNNLTVTKD
+388 
-398 VTVNGE
+398 NGE
-404 VFANTDLTVNENVYV
+404 I
-419 SNNLT
+419 
-424 VTKDVTV
+424 
-431 NGDVFAKT
+431 FAKT
-439 DLTITENAYVSN
+439 DLT
-451 NLTVTKDVTVNGNVF
+451 
-466 ARTDLTVTENAYV
+466 
-479 SNNLT
+479 
-484 VTKDVTVNGDVF
+484 
-496 AKTDLIVTEN
+496 VTEN

-528 TDLTVTENVYVSN
+528 TDLTVTENAYVSN

-546 KDLTTEGEIFA
+546 KDLTTEGEIFARTDLTVTENAYVSNNLTITKDLTTEGNIFA

-574 VTEDLTTE
+574 VT
-582 GEIFAKTDLTV
+582 K
-593 TENVFVSNNLTV
+593 S
-605 TKDITVT
+605 
-612 ENAYVSNNLTVTKNV
+612 V
-627 IISGD
+627 IVSGD
-632 TPTTS
+632 TSTTS

-644 VVGGIGVHGNVH
+644 VVGGLGVQGNVH
-656 ATHVNFEDAEIDSI
+656 ATHVNFEDAEIDSL
-670 TVTDTTAS
+670 TVTDATAS
-678 TSVTTGAAKITG
+678 TSVTSGAAKIVG

-697 VYGSN
+697 VYASN
-702 VIAAGDSYGKFTGP
+702 VIVVGDSYGKFTGP

-730 MENLNAGEMTT
+730 MENLNAGEMTS
-741 QSISVVQDGV
+741 QSISGTQDGN
-751 SGTISNPIIIDYYVS
+751 GITITNPIVITYDIS
-766 NWLVNN
+766 NWLVNG
-772 QSWNDVFH
+772 QSWNDEFH
-780 FTFVEG
+780 FTFIEG
-786 FTYVF
+786 LTYVF
-791 DISDPSS
+791 DISHTGT
-798 RVQASGPHIGYFG
+798 RVQTTGPHKGYFG
-811 ITGDFN
+811 ITGDYN

-830 HIGEQGYPGAQFR
+830 HIGEQGYSGAQFR

-858 GSHPGPGYFYFMS
+858 LSHPGPGYFYFTT
-871 KPITTGTTY
+871 KPITIGSTF
-880 PGNVTERRI
+880 PGHVTERRI
-889 RVIPNPD
+889 HVIPNPD
-896 DHLLTGQTHV
+896 QHLLTGQTHI
-906 HGLLN
+906 HGDLN
-911 AESVN
+911 TESVN
-916 VTDTTSST
+916 VTDTTAST
-924 STTTGAV
+924 SVTTGAA

-937 GVVGNVYADTF
+937 GVMGNVYADTF

-954 LTGDF
+954 LTGAF
-959 SMTSIVTT
+959 SMTSIITT
-967 SDVNIGNNISIAAL
+967 SDANIGNNISIGAL
-981 TENTIPYVGADKY
+981 TENTIPYVGAGKY
-994 LADSYITQS
+994 LTDSHITHS
-1003 TNAILISSN
+1003 TDTTIISSN
-1012 LEIRGNVTV
+1012 LEIRGNVMV
-1021 VGNSFAIVS
+1021 IGNSFAIES
-1030 NSFVVKDRI
+1030 NSFVVNDRI

-1114 NNLTVSHDAIISGS
+1114 NNLTVSQDAIITGS
-1128 TPSSSKTTGA
+1128 TPSISKTTGA

-1149 DVFAESG
+1149 SVFAESG

-1174 SDTIHTTNLNI
+1174 SDTIHTTNL
-1185 SDTVTTTN
+1185 TTTN
-1193 ISTVNITSSDTI
+1193 ISTINITSSDTI
-1205 HTTNVATINVTASD
+1205 HTTNVAT
-1219 TIHTTNVATI
+1219 
-1229 NVTASDTIHTTNVA
+1229 
-1243 TINVTASDTI
+1243 
-1253 HTTNVA
+1253 
-1259 TINVTA
+1259 
-1265 SDTIHT
+1265 
-1271 TNVATINLT
+1271 
-1280 ASDTIH
+1280 
-1286 TTNVATINLTASDT
+1286 
-1300 LHTTNVATT
+1300 
-1309 NVTASDTIHTTNV
+1309 
-1322 VTTNLTASD
+1322 TNLTASD

-1336 NLNITDTIT
+1336 NLT
-1345 TTNVVTT
+1345 TTNISTINIT
-1352 NVTASDTIHTANLV
+1352 SSDTIHTTNLI

-1385 RKTYSYSSGTITA
+1385 KKTYGYSSGTITA

-1454 NSKHWNSTIATTD
+1454 NSKHWNSTITTTD
-1467 TTVTLTPSVGLIS
+1467 TTVTLTPSTGLIS

-1502 DKDNTVETTFNY
+1502 DKDNTAETTFNY

>member
-8 IDRGTKL
+8 IDRGTKV

-41 SNANALYMKPIRSD
+41 DHA
-55 PSNNT
+55 
-60 IMTGFDPN
+60 
-68 SFEILDTGLR
+68 GLFMQPVR
-78 RDDVAPREVDYYANI
+78 RDEGVVVTLMGLDATTGEIVDSNINAQGVQGREIDFYANI
-93 GNTFTS
+93 GNVITS
-99 TIKFE
+99 TIVYE
-104 GVTSLTT
+104 ADNALVTT
-111 EGVVGIA
+111 GNIGIS
-118 NVQPIH
+118 NLEPIH
-124 TLDVGT
+124 TLDVGS
-130 KFFVDENG
+130 KFSVDETG
-138 ANVLT
+138 ANVVT
-143 VMGDTYVQDD
+143 IRGDSYIQDD
-153 VVIGGN
+153 LLVGGN
-159 LDVRGTLTTID
+159 LAVRGTLTTID

-179 IVEIGKGNTLS
+179 IVEIGKGNTTS

-197 RPGSNVAIGY
+197 RPGSNVTIGY

-288 AVGADGLYVDTVNS
+288 AVGTDGLYVDTVNS

-314 FQVQGEALVSGNL
+314 FQVQGGALISGNL

-334 VTENIYVSNNLTVTK
+334 VTENVYVSNNLTVTK
-349 DTTVEGEVFAKTDL
+349 DATVEGEVFAKTDLTITENAYVSNNLTVTKNVTVNGEVFAKTDLTVTENAYVSNNLTVTKNATVNGEVFAKTDL

-381 TVTENAY
+381 TV
-388 VSNNLTVTKD
+388 
-398 VTVNGE
+398 NGE
-404 VFANTDLTVNENVYV
+404 I
-419 SNNLT
+419 
-424 VTKDVTV
+424 
-431 NGDVFAKT
+431 FAKT
-439 DLTITENAYVSN
+439 DLT
-451 NLTVTKDVTVNGNVF
+451 
-466 ARTDLTVTENAYV
+466 
-479 SNNLT
+479 
-484 VTKDVTVNGDVF
+484 
-496 AKTDLIVTEN
+496 VTEN

-528 TDLTVTENVYVSN
+528 TDLTVTENAYVSNNLTITKNLTTEGEIFARTDLTVTENAYVSN

-546 KDLTTEGEIFA
+546 KDLTTEGNIFA

-574 VTEDLTTE
+574 VT
-582 GEIFAKTDLTV
+582 K
-593 TENVFVSNNLTV
+593 S
-605 TKDITVT
+605 
-612 ENAYVSNNLTVTKNV
+612 V
-627 IISGD
+627 IVSGD
-632 TPTTS
+632 TSTTS

-644 VVGGIGVHGNVH
+644 VVGGLGVQGNVH
-656 ATHVNFEDAEIDSI
+656 ATHVNFEDAEIDSL
-670 TVTDTTAS
+670 TVTDATAS
-678 TSVTTGAAKITG
+678 TSVTSGAAKIVG

-697 VYGSN
+697 VYASN
-702 VIAAGDSYGKFTGP
+702 VIVVGDSYGKFTGP

-730 MENLNAGEMTT
+730 MENLNAGEMTS
-741 QSISVVQDGV
+741 QSISGTQDGN
-751 SGTISNPIIIDYYVS
+751 GITITNPIVITYDIS
-766 NWLVNN
+766 NWLVNG
-772 QSWNDVFH
+772 QSWNDEFH
-780 FTFVEG
+780 FTFIEG
-786 FTYVF
+786 LTYVF
-791 DISDPSS
+791 DISHTGT
-798 RVQASGPHIGYFG
+798 RVQTTGPHKGYFG
-811 ITGDFN
+811 ITGDYN

-830 HIGEQGYPGAQFR
+830 HIGEQGYSGAQFR

-858 GSHPGPGYFYFMS
+858 LSHPGPGYFYFTT
-871 KPITTGTTY
+871 KPITIGSTF
-880 PGNVTERRI
+880 PGHVTERRI
-889 RVIPNPD
+889 HVIPNPD
-896 DHLLTGQTHV
+896 QHLLTGQTHI
-906 HGLLN
+906 HGDLN
-911 AESVN
+911 TESVN
-916 VTDTTSST
+916 VTDTTAST
-924 STTTGAV
+924 SVTTGAA

-937 GVVGNVYADTF
+937 GVMGNVYADTF

-954 LTGDF
+954 LTGAF
-959 SMTSIVTT
+959 SMTSIITT
-967 SDVNIGNNISIAAL
+967 SDANIGNNISIGAL
-981 TENTIPYVGADKY
+981 TENTIPYVGAGKY
-994 LADSYITQS
+994 LTDSHITHS
-1003 TNAILISSN
+1003 TDTTIISSN
-1012 LEIRGNVTV
+1012 LEIRGNVMV
-1021 VGNSFAIVS
+1021 IGNSFAIES
-1030 NSFVVKDRI
+1030 NSFVVNDRI

-1114 NNLTVSHDAIISGS
+1114 NNLTVSQDAIITGS
-1128 TPSSSKTTGA
+1128 TPSISKTTGA

-1149 DVFAESG
+1149 SVFAESG

-1174 SDTIHTTNLNI
+1174 SDTIHTTNL
-1185 SDTVTTTN
+1185 STTN
-1193 ISTVNITSSDTI
+1193 ISTINITSSDTI
-1205 HTTNVATINVTASD
+1205 HTTNVAT
-1219 TIHTTNVATI
+1219 
-1229 NVTASDTIHTTNVA
+1229 
-1243 TINVTASDTI
+1243 
-1253 HTTNVA
+1253 
-1259 TINVTA
+1259 
-1265 SDTIHT
+1265 
-1271 TNVATINLT
+1271 
-1280 ASDTIH
+1280 
-1286 TTNVATINLTASDT
+1286 
-1300 LHTTNVATT
+1300 
-1309 NVTASDTIHTTNV
+1309 
-1322 VTTNLTASD
+1322 TNLTASD

-1336 NLNITDTIT
+1336 NLT
-1345 TTNVVTT
+1345 TTNISTINIT
-1352 NVTASDTIHTANLV
+1352 SSDTIHTANLI

-1385 RKTYSYSSGTITA
+1385 KKTYGYSSGTITA

-1454 NSKHWNSTIATTD
+1454 NSKHWNSTITTTD
-1467 TTVTLTPSVGLIS
+1467 TTVTLTPSTGLIS

-1502 DKDNTVETTFNY
+1502 DKDNTSEATFNY

>member
-8 IDRGTKL
+8 IDRGTKV

-41 SNANALYMKPIRSD
+41 DHA
-55 PSNNT
+55 
-60 IMTGFDPN
+60 
-68 SFEILDTGLR
+68 GLFMQPVR
-78 RDDVAPREVDYYANI
+78 RDEGVVVTLMGLDATTGEIVDSNINAQGVQGREIDFYANI
-93 GNTFTS
+93 GNVITS
-99 TIKFE
+99 TIVYE
-104 GVTSLTT
+104 ADNALVTT
-111 EGVVGIA
+111 GNIGIS
-118 NVQPIH
+118 NLEPIH
-124 TLDVGT
+124 TLDVGS
-130 KFFVDENG
+130 KFSVDETG
-138 ANVLT
+138 ANVVT
-143 VMGDTYVQDD
+143 IRGDSYIQDD
-153 VVIGGN
+153 LLVGGN
-159 LDVRGTLTTID
+159 LAVRGTLTTID

-179 IVEIGKGNTLS
+179 IVEIGKGNTTS

-197 RPGSNVAIGY
+197 RPGSNVTIGY

-288 AVGADGLYVDTVNS
+288 AVGTDGLYVDTVNS

-314 FQVQGEALVSGNL
+314 FQVQGGALISGNL

-334 VTENIYVSNNLTVTK
+334 VTENVYVSNNLTVTK
-349 DTTVEGEVFAKTDL
+349 DATVEGEVFAKTDLTITENAYVSNNLTVTKNVTVNGEVFAKTDLTVTENAYVSNNLTVTKNATVNGEVFAKTDL

-381 TVTENAY
+381 TV
-388 VSNNLTVTKD
+388 
-398 VTVNGE
+398 NGE
-404 VFANTDLTVNENVYV
+404 I
-419 SNNLT
+419 
-424 VTKDVTV
+424 
-431 NGDVFAKT
+431 FAKT
-439 DLTITENAYVSN
+439 DLT
-451 NLTVTKDVTVNGNVF
+451 
-466 ARTDLTVTENAYV
+466 
-479 SNNLT
+479 
-484 VTKDVTVNGDVF
+484 
-496 AKTDLIVTEN
+496 VTEN

-528 TDLTVTENVYVSN
+528 TDLTVTENAYVSNNLTITKNLTTEGEIFARTDLTVTENAYVSN

-546 KDLTTEGEIFA
+546 KDLTTEGNIFA

-574 VTEDLTTE
+574 VT
-582 GEIFAKTDLTV
+582 K
-593 TENVFVSNNLTV
+593 S
-605 TKDITVT
+605 
-612 ENAYVSNNLTVTKNV
+612 V
-627 IISGD
+627 IVSGD
-632 TPTTS
+632 TSTTS

-644 VVGGIGVHGNVH
+644 VVGGLGVQGNVH
-656 ATHVNFEDAEIDSI
+656 ATHVNFEDAEIDSL
-670 TVTDTTAS
+670 TVTDATAS
-678 TSVTTGAAKITG
+678 TSVTSGAAKIVG

-697 VYGSN
+697 VYASN
-702 VIAAGDSYGKFTGP
+702 VIVVGDSYGKFTGP

-730 MENLNAGEMTT
+730 MENLNAGEMTS
-741 QSISVVQDGV
+741 QSISGTQDGN
-751 SGTISNPIIIDYYVS
+751 GITITNPIVITYDIS
-766 NWLVNN
+766 NWLVNG
-772 QSWNDVFH
+772 QSWNDEFH
-780 FTFVEG
+780 FTFIEG
-786 FTYVF
+786 LTYVF
-791 DISDPSS
+791 DISHTGT
-798 RVQASGPHIGYFG
+798 RVQTTGPHKGYFG
-811 ITGDFN
+811 ITGDYN

-830 HIGEQGYPGAQFR
+830 HIGEQGYSGAQFR

-858 GSHPGPGYFYFMS
+858 LSHPGPGYFYFTT
-871 KPITTGTTY
+871 KPITIGSTF
-880 PGNVTERRI
+880 PGHVTERRI
-889 RVIPNPD
+889 HVIPNPD
-896 DHLLTGQTHV
+896 QHLLTGQTHI
-906 HGLLN
+906 HGDLN
-911 AESVN
+911 TESVN
-916 VTDTTSST
+916 VTDTTAST
-924 STTTGAV
+924 SVTTGAA

-937 GVVGNVYADTF
+937 GVMGNVYADTF

-954 LTGDF
+954 LTGAF
-959 SMTSIVTT
+959 SMTSIITT
-967 SDVNIGNNISIAAL
+967 SDANIGNNISIGAL
-981 TENTIPYVGADKY
+981 TENTIPYVGAGKY
-994 LADSYITQS
+994 LTDSHITHS
-1003 TNAILISSN
+1003 TDTTIISSN
-1012 LEIRGNVTV
+1012 LEIRGNVMV
-1021 VGNSFAIVS
+1021 IGNSFAIES
-1030 NSFVVKDRI
+1030 NSFVVNDRI

-1114 NNLTVSHDAIISGS
+1114 NNLTVSQDAIITGS
-1128 TPSSSKTTGA
+1128 TPSISKTTGA

-1149 DVFAESG
+1149 SVFAESG

-1174 SDTIHTTNLNI
+1174 SDTIHTTNL
-1185 SDTVTTTN
+1185 TTTN
-1193 ISTVNITSSDTI
+1193 ISTINITSSDTI
-1205 HTTNVATINVTASD
+1205 HTTNVATT
-1219 TIHTTNVATI
+1219 
-1229 NVTASDTIHTTNVA
+1229 
-1243 TINVTASDTI
+1243 
-1253 HTTNVA
+1253 
-1259 TINVTA
+1259 
-1265 SDTIHT
+1265 
-1271 TNVATINLT
+1271 NLT

-1286 TTNVATINLTASDT
+1286 TTNVAT
-1300 LHTTNVATT
+1300 
-1309 NVTASDTIHTTNV
+1309 
-1322 VTTNLTASD
+1322 TNLTASD

-1336 NLNITDTIT
+1336 NLT
-1345 TTNVVTT
+1345 TTNISTINIT
-1352 NVTASDTIHTANLV
+1352 SSDTIHTTNLI

-1385 RKTYSYSSGTITA
+1385 KKTYGYSSGTITA

-1454 NSKHWNSTIATTD
+1454 NSKHWNSTITTTD
-1467 TTVTLTPSVGLIS
+1467 TTVTLTPSTGLIS

-1502 DKDNTVETTFNY
+1502 DKDNTAETTFNY